1 MKFLIREN
9 FFKNIKKEKIEEIE
23 KNLNYFYKE
32 ILKNINNIRNIPKG
46 FWIKKINGIENRYEF
61 RVNNGDRIFFSLDRR
76 QDEEEKIT
84 FILYSTHD
92 FGVKKS
98 KKALIKEVKQFEIDK
113 SEFSEETFE
122 IPNEVYLDYNQV
134 ISYEIKDDEEFK
146 KEGFSKSKY
155 FYYYLN
161 DEQYKVLKEETPLL
175 VAGSAGSGKSTIT
188 IRKILNLEEY
198 RDVYDI
204 KKIVYFTGNTLLKE
218 SIEEQ
223 YNLFR
228 EKEVKKITEFYTP
241 REFYRKFLKI
251 DTRKIVRLKKFK
263 EFLAFS
269 FPDRKKMKIE
279 DFNIYFEIMGIL
291 KGLMFDKKP
300 DNWNRDLNQKLIPFS
315 EYVELNKNYSLLNL
329 EEKEFVYKV
338 AEKYEEWKLLNGLY
352 DMNDLAVRSIDLDLK
367 YDFLIVDEIQ
377 DFTEVE
383 IFFMTSIIKKIK
395 NVLFAGDIHQMINFN
410 SFSFERLR
418 NYYFTQNFRN
428 YNEVTLSKN
437 YRNSK
442 DIVELA
448 NFLTDLRKE
457 YIGNLGVKD
466 YKENFIVDRGKI
478 TLMKPDYELLKIIQ
492 QDVKFAILVSSKE
505 EKYNLDKFYDIH
517 MRVFSIDE
525 IKGLEYDNVICL
537 NLATTNLFAWEK
549 IFNKEVKRDQR
560 YRKYFNLFYVGIT
573 RCKKNLT
580 IMEDKIYGNLL
591 LEKIKDFITE
601 SSEENKEKITKEIN
615 ISNKEEWLEEGKRLY
630 NVENYEEAQKA
641 FEMAGYPT
649 WILEKNIEEDI
660 ENGDYK
666 IALDK
671 IEENELENKKRYY
684 ENMIIDTTLKRE
696 EFIKSLIFSVEN
708 FGTSYRYIEIK
719 KIFLEKMN
727 EDLFTK
733 KELDRAIAV
742 FSKKQENNIL
752 GEIYEKQ
759 QNYALALNFYKK
771 SNNYM
776 SMTRMRRK
784 ILEEKYTGRANI
796 SQKIKIVEELLGK
809 KDINSYDKNKMTPLY
824 NALKYQDIDI
834 IDILLFLG
842 ANKNMKVQ
850 GKYDLFTYIA
860 KENFENAIELYKY
873 FLNKGYE
880 YVYNPKVETPIE
892 FSLAYRNR
900 KVTDFI
906 IESKLME
913 DYYKFR
919 DANPSDICL
928 NSYQVKYFKIFLK
941 KMDLFLAGDKFLKEF
956 FLMILAL
963 KAKNPIEKRKK
974 EIMKKIFLR
983 ILSKDK
989 KELIKQMKDIEKKI
1003 SEKDRTKKKNNIM
1016 EYLK

>member
-9 FFKNIKKEKIEEIE
+9 FFKNIKKEKISEIE
-23 KNLNYFYKE
+23 KNLNYFYQE

-46 FWIKKINGIENRYEF
+46 FWIKKINGVENRYEF

-92 FGVKKS
+92 GGVRKG
-98 KKALIKEVKQFEIDK
+98 KKAQIKDVREFDIDR
-113 SEFSEETFE
+113 SEFVEESFE
-122 IPNEVYLDYNQV
+122 IPQEVYLDYNQV
-134 ISYEIKDDEEFK
+134 ISYEVKDDGEFIK
-146 KEGFSKSKY
+146 ISDSKNKY

-161 DEQYKVLKEETPLL
+161 DEQYDALKENTPLL

-198 RDVYDI
+198 REVYGI
-204 KKIVYFTGNTLLKE
+204 KKIAYFTGNKLLKE

-228 EKEVKKITEFYTP
+228 EKDTEKITEFYTP
-241 REFYRKFLKI
+241 REFYKKVLKV

-300 DNWNRDLNQKLIPFS
+300 DNWNRDLTKKLIPFD
-315 EYVELNKNYSLLNL
+315 EYTSLNKSYSLLSF
-329 EEKEFVYKV
+329 EEKEFIYRI
-338 AEKYEEWKLLNGLY
+338 AEKYEEWKSENDLY
-352 DMNDLAVRSIDLDLK
+352 DMNDLAVKSINSNIK
-367 YDFLIVDEIQ
+367 YDFLVVDEIQ

-383 IFFMTSIIKKIK
+383 IYFMASLIK
-395 NVLFAGDIHQMINFN
+395 NPVNILLAGDIHQMINFN

-418 NYYFTQNFRN
+418 NYYFTKNIRN
-428 YNEVTLSKN
+428 QEVILSKN

-466 YKENFIVDRGKI
+466 YKENFIVDKGKI
-478 TLMKPDYELLKIIQ
+478 TLMKPDYELLKNIQ
-492 QDVKFAILVSSKE
+492 KDVKFAILVSSKE
-505 EKYNLDKFYDIH
+505 EKYNLDRFSDVH

-537 NLATTNLFAWEK
+537 NLATTNLFAWKK
-549 IFNKEVKRDQR
+549 IFNGEVKRDQR

-573 RCKKNLT
+573 RCKKNLI
-580 IMEDKIYGNLL
+580 IMEDKIQGNLL

-601 SSEENKEKITKEIN
+601 ANQENKEILSKEIN
-615 ISNKEEWLEEGKRLY
+615 ISNKEEWFEEGKRLY

-641 FEMAGYPT
+641 FEMAGCPT

-666 IALDK
+666 LALDK
-671 IEENELENKKRYY
+671 IKENKLDKKKKHY
-684 ENMIIDTTLKRE
+684 ENLIIDTTLKRE
-696 EFIKSLIFSVEN
+696 EYIKSLIFSVET
-708 FGTSYRYIEIK
+708 FDTPYRYVEIK

-727 EDLFTK
+727 EEFFTK
-733 KELDRAIAV
+733 KELDRAVAI

-759 QNYALALNFYKK
+759 KNYTLALNFYKK
-771 SNNYM
+771 SLNYIGIAK
-776 SMTRMRRK
+776 MRRK
-784 ILEEKYTGRANI
+784 ILEEKF
-796 SQKIKIVEELLGK
+796 SEKKDLDSKIKIVEELLGK
-809 KDINSYDKNKMTPLY
+809 KDINSYDKNKLTPLY
-824 NALKYQDIDI
+824 NSLKYKDIDI
-834 IDILLFLG
+834 IDMLLFLG
-842 ANKNMKVQ
+842 AKKNVKVQ
-850 GKYDLFTYIA
+850 GKYDILTYIA
-860 KENFENAIELYKY
+860 KENFENAMELYRY
-873 FLNKGYE
+873 FYDKDYE
-880 YVYNPKVETPIE
+880 YIFSPKVESPVE
-892 FSLAYRNR
+892 FSLKNRNR
-900 KVTDFI
+900 ELTDMI
-906 IESKLME
+906 INMKLMSD
-913 DYYKFR
+913 DYKSVET
-919 DANPSDICL
+919 NPIDVCIST
-928 NSYQVKYFKIFLK
+928 YQVKYFK
-941 KMDLFLAGDKFLKEF
+941 LFLNKLDLNFLSDKFFEEIFKIILGLKSDDV
-956 FLMILAL
+956 LG
-963 KAKNPIEKRKK
+963 KRKK
-974 EIMKKIFLR
+974 DIMKKIYLR
-983 ILSKDK
+983 ILTKKSEELVKKLKEIEQKPEEKNLDK
-989 KELIKQMKDIEKKI
+989 KVKL
-1003 SEKDRTKKKNNIM
+1003 
-1016 EYLK
+1016 

>member
-9 FFKNIKKEKIEEIE
+9 FFKNIKKEKINEIE
-23 KNLNYFYKE
+23 KNLNYFYQE

-46 FWIKKINGIENRYEF
+46 FWIKKINGVENRYEF

-92 FGVKKS
+92 GGVRKGR
-98 KKALIKEVKQFEIDK
+98 KAQIKDVKEFDIDR
-113 SEFSEETFE
+113 SEFVEESFE
-122 IPNEVYLDYNQV
+122 IPQEVYLDYNQV
-134 ISYEIKDDEEFK
+134 ISYEVKDDGEFIK
-146 KEGFSKSKY
+146 ISDSKNKY

-161 DEQYKVLKEETPLL
+161 DEQYDALKENTPLL

-198 RDVYDI
+198 REVYGV
-204 KKIVYFTGNTLLKE
+204 KKIAYFTGNKLLKE

-228 EKEVKKITEFYTP
+228 EKDTEKITEFYTP
-241 REFYRKFLKI
+241 REFYKKVLKV

-300 DNWNRDLNQKLIPFS
+300 DNWNRDLTKKLIPFD
-315 EYVELNKNYSLLNL
+315 EYTSLNKSYSLLSF
-329 EEKEFVYKV
+329 EEKEFIYRI
-338 AEKYEEWKLLNGLY
+338 AEKYEEWKSENDLY
-352 DMNDLAVRSIDLDLK
+352 DMNDLAVKSINSNIK
-367 YDFLIVDEIQ
+367 YDFLVVDEIQ

-383 IFFMTSIIKKIK
+383 IYFMASLIK
-395 NVLFAGDIHQMINFN
+395 NPVNILLAGDIHQMINFN

-418 NYYFTQNFRN
+418 NYYFTKNIRN
-428 YNEVTLSKN
+428 QEVILSKN

-466 YKENFIVDRGKI
+466 YKENFIVDKGKI
-478 TLMKPDYELLKIIQ
+478 TLMRPDYELLKNIQ
-492 QDVKFAILVSSKE
+492 KDVKFAILVSSKE
-505 EKYNLDKFYDIH
+505 EKYNLDRFSDVH

-537 NLATTNLFAWEK
+537 NLATTNLFAWKK
-549 IFNKEVKRDQR
+549 IFNGEVKRDQR

-573 RCKKNLT
+573 RCKKNLI
-580 IMEDKIYGNLL
+580 IMEDKIQGNLL

-601 SSEENKEKITKEIN
+601 ANQENKEILSKEIN
-615 ISNKEEWLEEGKRLY
+615 ISNKEEWFEEGKRLY

-641 FEMAGYPT
+641 FEMAGCPT

-666 IALDK
+666 LALDK
-671 IEENELENKKRYY
+671 IKENKLDKKKKYY
-684 ENMIIDTTLKRE
+684 ENLIIDTTLKRE
-696 EFIKSLIFSVEN
+696 EYIKSLIFSVET
-708 FGTSYRYIEIK
+708 FDTPYRYVEIK

-727 EDLFTK
+727 EEFFTK
-733 KELDRAIAV
+733 KELDRAVAI

-759 QNYALALNFYKK
+759 KNYTLALNFYKK
-771 SNNYM
+771 SLNYIGIAK
-776 SMTRMRRK
+776 MRRK
-784 ILEEKYTGRANI
+784 ILEEKF
-796 SQKIKIVEELLGK
+796 SEKKDLDSKIKIVEELLGK
-809 KDINSYDKNKMTPLY
+809 KDINSYDKNKLTPLY
-824 NALKYQDIDI
+824 NSLKYKDIDI
-834 IDILLFLG
+834 IDMLLFLG
-842 ANKNMKVQ
+842 AKKNVKVQ
-850 GKYDLFTYIA
+850 GKYDILTYIA
-860 KENFENAIELYKY
+860 KENFENAMELYRY
-873 FLNKGYE
+873 FYDKDYE
-880 YVYNPKVETPIE
+880 YIFSPKVESPVE
-892 FSLAYRNR
+892 FSLKNRNR
-900 KVTDFI
+900 ELTDMI
-906 IESKLME
+906 INMKLMSD
-913 DYYKFR
+913 DYKSVET
-919 DANPSDICL
+919 NPIDVCIST
-928 NSYQVKYFKIFLK
+928 YQVKYFK
-941 KMDLFLAGDKFLKEF
+941 LFLNKLDLNFLSDKFFEEIFKIILGLK
-956 FLMILAL
+956 LDDVL
-963 KAKNPIEKRKK
+963 EKRKK
-974 EIMKKIFLR
+974 DIMKKIYLR
-983 ILSKDK
+983 ILTKKSEDLVKKLKEIEQKPEEKNLDK
-989 KELIKQMKDIEKKI
+989 KVKL
-1003 SEKDRTKKKNNIM
+1003 
-1016 EYLK
+1016 

>member
-9 FFKNIKKEKIEEIE
+9 FFKNIKKEKINEIE
-23 KNLNYFYKE
+23 KNLNYFYQE

-46 FWIKKINGIENRYEF
+46 FWIKKINGVENRYEF

-92 FGVKKS
+92 GGVRKGR
-98 KKALIKEVKQFEIDK
+98 KAQIKDVKEFDIDR
-113 SEFSEETFE
+113 SEFVEESFE
-122 IPNEVYLDYNQV
+122 IPQEVYLDYNQV
-134 ISYEIKDDEEFK
+134 ISYEVKDDGEFIK
-146 KEGFSKSKY
+146 ISDSKNKY

-161 DEQYKVLKEETPLL
+161 DEQYDALKENTPLL

-198 RDVYDI
+198 REVYGV
-204 KKIVYFTGNTLLKE
+204 KKIAYFTGNKLLKE

-228 EKEVKKITEFYTP
+228 EKDTEKITEFYTP
-241 REFYRKFLKI
+241 REFYKKVLKV

-300 DNWNRDLNQKLIPFS
+300 DNWNRDLTKKLIPFD
-315 EYVELNKNYSLLNL
+315 EYTSLNKSYSLLSF
-329 EEKEFVYKV
+329 EEKEFIYRI
-338 AEKYEEWKLLNGLY
+338 AEKYEEWKSENELY
-352 DMNDLAVRSIDLDLK
+352 DMNDLAVKSINSNIK
-367 YDFLIVDEIQ
+367 YDFLVVDEIQ

-383 IFFMTSIIKKIK
+383 IYFMASLIK
-395 NVLFAGDIHQMINFN
+395 NPVNILLAGDIHQMINFN

-418 NYYFTQNFRN
+418 NYYFTKNIRN
-428 YNEVTLSKN
+428 QEVILSKN

-466 YKENFIVDRGKI
+466 YKENFIVDKGKI
-478 TLMKPDYELLKIIQ
+478 TLMKPDYELLKNIQ
-492 QDVKFAILVSSKE
+492 KDVKFAILVSSKE
-505 EKYNLDKFYDIH
+505 EKYNLDRFSDVH

-537 NLATTNLFAWEK
+537 NLATTNLFAWKK
-549 IFNKEVKRDQR
+549 IFNGEVKRDQR

-573 RCKKNLT
+573 RCKKNLI
-580 IMEDKIYGNLL
+580 IMEDKIQGNLL

-601 SSEENKEKITKEIN
+601 ANQENKEILSKEIN
-615 ISNKEEWLEEGKRLY
+615 ISNKEEWFEEGKRLY

-641 FEMAGYPT
+641 FEMAGCPT

-666 IALDK
+666 LALDK
-671 IEENELENKKRYY
+671 IKENKLDKKKKYY
-684 ENMIIDTTLKRE
+684 ENLIIDTTLKRE
-696 EFIKSLIFSVEN
+696 EYIKSLIFSVET
-708 FGTSYRYIEIK
+708 FDTPYRYVEIK

-727 EDLFTK
+727 EEFFTK
-733 KELDRAIAV
+733 KELDRAVAI

-759 QNYALALNFYKK
+759 KNYTLALNFYKK
-771 SNNYM
+771 SLNYIGIAK
-776 SMTRMRRK
+776 MRRK
-784 ILEEKYTGRANI
+784 ILEEKF
-796 SQKIKIVEELLGK
+796 SEKKDLDSKIKIVEDLLGK
-809 KDINSYDKNKMTPLY
+809 KDINSYDKNKLTPLY
-824 NALKYQDIDI
+824 NSLKYKDIDI
-834 IDILLFLG
+834 IDMLLFLG
-842 ANKNMKVQ
+842 AKKNVKVQ
-850 GKYDLFTYIA
+850 GKYDILTYIA
-860 KENFENAIELYKY
+860 KENFENAMELYRY
-873 FLNKGYE
+873 FYDKDYE
-880 YVYNPKVETPIE
+880 YIFSPKVESPVE
-892 FSLAYRNR
+892 FSLKNRNR
-900 KVTDFI
+900 ELTDMI
-906 IESKLME
+906 INMKLMND
-913 DYYKFR
+913 DYKSVET
-919 DANPSDICL
+919 NPIDVCIST
-928 NSYQVKYFKIFLK
+928 YQVKYFK
-941 KMDLFLAGDKFLKEF
+941 LFLNKLDLNFLSDKFFEEIFKIILGLK
-956 FLMILAL
+956 LDDVLG
-963 KAKNPIEKRKK
+963 KRKK
-974 EIMKKIFLR
+974 DIMKKIYLR
-983 ILSKDK
+983 ILTKKSEDLVKKLKEIEQKPEEKNLDK
-989 KELIKQMKDIEKKI
+989 KVKL
-1003 SEKDRTKKKNNIM
+1003 
-1016 EYLK
+1016 

>member
-9 FFKNIKKEKIEEIE
+9 FFKNIKKEKISEIE
-23 KNLNYFYKE
+23 KNLNYFYQE

-46 FWIKKINGIENRYEF
+46 FWIKKINGVENRYEF

-92 FGVKKS
+92 GGVRKGR
-98 KKALIKEVKQFEIDK
+98 KAQIKDVREFDIDR
-113 SEFSEETFE
+113 SEFVEESFE
-122 IPNEVYLDYNQV
+122 IPQEVYLDYNQV
-134 ISYEIKDDEEFK
+134 ISYEVKDDGEFIK
-146 KEGFSKSKY
+146 ISDSKNKY

-161 DEQYKVLKEETPLL
+161 DEQYDALKENTPLL

-198 RDVYDI
+198 REVYGV
-204 KKIVYFTGNTLLKE
+204 KKIAYFTGNKLLKE

-228 EKEVKKITEFYTP
+228 EKDTEKITEFYTP
-241 REFYRKFLKI
+241 REFYKKVLKV

-300 DNWNRDLNQKLIPFS
+300 DNWNRDLTKKLIPFD
-315 EYVELNKNYSLLNL
+315 EYTSLNKSYSLLSF
-329 EEKEFVYKV
+329 EEKEFIYRI
-338 AEKYEEWKLLNGLY
+338 AEKYEEWKSENELY
-352 DMNDLAVRSIDLDLK
+352 DMNDLAVKSINSNIK
-367 YDFLIVDEIQ
+367 YDFLVVDEIQ

-383 IFFMTSIIKKIK
+383 IYFMASLIK
-395 NVLFAGDIHQMINFN
+395 NPVNILLAGDIHQMINFN

-418 NYYFTQNFRN
+418 NYYFTKNIRN
-428 YNEVTLSKN
+428 QEVILSKN

-466 YKENFIVDRGKI
+466 YKENFIVDKGKI
-478 TLMKPDYELLKIIQ
+478 TLMKPDYELLKNIQ
-492 QDVKFAILVSSKE
+492 KDVKFAILVSSKE
-505 EKYNLDKFYDIH
+505 EKYNLDRFSDVH

-537 NLATTNLFAWEK
+537 NLATTNLFAWKK
-549 IFNKEVKRDQR
+549 IFNGEVKRDQR

-573 RCKKNLT
+573 RCKKNLI
-580 IMEDKIYGNLL
+580 IMEDKIQGNLL

-601 SSEENKEKITKEIN
+601 ANQENKEILSKEIN
-615 ISNKEEWLEEGKRLY
+615 ISNKEEWFEEGKRLY

-641 FEMAGYPT
+641 FEMAGCPT

-666 IALDK
+666 LALDK
-671 IEENELENKKRYY
+671 IKENKLDKKKKHY
-684 ENMIIDTTLKRE
+684 ENLIIDTTLKRE
-696 EFIKSLIFSVEN
+696 EYIKSLIFSVET
-708 FGTSYRYIEIK
+708 FDTPYRYVEIK

-727 EDLFTK
+727 EEFFTK
-733 KELDRAIAV
+733 KELDRAVAI

-759 QNYALALNFYKK
+759 KNYTLALNFYKK
-771 SNNYM
+771 SLNYIGIAK
-776 SMTRMRRK
+776 MRRK
-784 ILEEKYTGRANI
+784 ILEEKF
-796 SQKIKIVEELLGK
+796 SEKKDLDSKIKIVEDLLGK
-809 KDINSYDKNKMTPLY
+809 KDINSYDKNKLTPLY
-824 NALKYQDIDI
+824 NSLKYKDIDI
-834 IDILLFLG
+834 IDMLLFLG
-842 ANKNMKVQ
+842 AKKNVKVQ
-850 GKYDLFTYIA
+850 GKYDILTYIA
-860 KENFENAIELYKY
+860 KENFENAMELYRY
-873 FLNKGYE
+873 FYDKDYE
-880 YVYNPKVETPIE
+880 YIFSPKVESPVE
-892 FSLAYRNR
+892 FSLKNRNR
-900 KVTDFI
+900 ELTDMI
-906 IESKLME
+906 INMKLMSD
-913 DYYKFR
+913 DYKSVET
-919 DANPSDICL
+919 NPIDVCIST
-928 NSYQVKYFKIFLK
+928 YQVKYFK
-941 KMDLFLAGDKFLKEF
+941 LFLNKLDLNFLSDKFFEEIFKIILGLK
-956 FLMILAL
+956 LDDVLG
-963 KAKNPIEKRKK
+963 KRKK
-974 EIMKKIFLR
+974 DIMKKIYLR
-983 ILSKDK
+983 ILTKKSEDLVKKLKEIEQKPEEKNLDK
-989 KELIKQMKDIEKKI
+989 KVKL
-1003 SEKDRTKKKNNIM
+1003 
-1016 EYLK
+1016 

>member
-9 FFKNIKKEKIEEIE
+9 FFKNIKKEKISEIE
-23 KNLNYFYKE
+23 KNLNYFYQE

-46 FWIKKINGIENRYEF
+46 FWIKKINGVENRYEF

-92 FGVKKS
+92 GGVRKG
-98 KKALIKEVKQFEIDK
+98 KKAQIKDVREFDIDR
-113 SEFSEETFE
+113 SEFVEESFE
-122 IPNEVYLDYNQV
+122 IPQEVYLDYNQV
-134 ISYEIKDDEEFK
+134 ISYEVKDDGEFIK
-146 KEGFSKSKY
+146 ISDSKNKY

-161 DEQYKVLKEETPLL
+161 DEQYDALKENTPLL

-198 RDVYDI
+198 REVYGV
-204 KKIVYFTGNTLLKE
+204 KKIAYFTGNKLLKE

-228 EKEVKKITEFYTP
+228 EKDTEKITEFYTP
-241 REFYRKFLKI
+241 REFYKKVLKV

-300 DNWNRDLNQKLIPFS
+300 DNWNRDMTKKLIPFD
-315 EYVELNKNYSLLNL
+315 EYTSLNKSYSLLSF
-329 EEKEFVYKV
+329 EEKEFIYRI
-338 AEKYEEWKLLNGLY
+338 AEKYEEWKSENDLY
-352 DMNDLAVRSIDLDLK
+352 DMNDLAVKSINSNIK
-367 YDFLIVDEIQ
+367 YDFLVVDEIQ

-383 IFFMTSIIKKIK
+383 IYFMASLIK
-395 NVLFAGDIHQMINFN
+395 NPVNILLAGDIHQMINFN

-418 NYYFTQNFRN
+418 NYYFTKNIRN
-428 YNEVTLSKN
+428 QEVILSKN

-466 YKENFIVDRGKI
+466 YKENFIVDKGKI
-478 TLMKPDYELLKIIQ
+478 TLMKPDYELLKNIQ
-492 QDVKFAILVSSKE
+492 KDVKFAILVSSKE
-505 EKYNLDKFYDIH
+505 EKYNLDRFSDVH

-537 NLATTNLFAWEK
+537 NLATTNLFAWKK
-549 IFNKEVKRDQR
+549 IFNGEVKRDQR

-573 RCKKNLT
+573 RCKKNLI
-580 IMEDKIYGNLL
+580 IMEDKIQGNLL

-601 SSEENKEKITKEIN
+601 ANQENKEILSKEIN
-615 ISNKEEWLEEGKRLY
+615 ISNKEEWFEEGKRLY

-641 FEMAGYPT
+641 FEMAGCPT

-666 IALDK
+666 LALDK
-671 IEENELENKKRYY
+671 IKENKLDKKKKHY
-684 ENMIIDTTLKRE
+684 ENLIIDTTLKRE
-696 EFIKSLIFSVEN
+696 EYIKSLIFSVET
-708 FGTSYRYIEIK
+708 FDTPYRYVEIK

-727 EDLFTK
+727 EEFFTK
-733 KELDRAIAV
+733 KELDRAVAI

-759 QNYALALNFYKK
+759 KNYTLALNFYKK
-771 SNNYM
+771 SLNYIGIAK
-776 SMTRMRRK
+776 MRRK
-784 ILEEKYTGRANI
+784 ILEEKF
-796 SQKIKIVEELLGK
+796 SEKKDLDSKIKIVEDLLGK
-809 KDINSYDKNKMTPLY
+809 KDINSYDKNKLTPLY
-824 NALKYQDIDI
+824 NSLKYKDIDI
-834 IDILLFLG
+834 IDMLLFLG
-842 ANKNMKVQ
+842 AKKNVKVQ
-850 GKYDLFTYIA
+850 GKYDILTYIA
-860 KENFENAIELYKY
+860 KENFENAMELYRY
-873 FLNKGYE
+873 FYDKDYE
-880 YVYNPKVETPIE
+880 YIFSPKVESPVE
-892 FSLAYRNR
+892 FSLKNRNR
-900 KVTDFI
+900 ELTDMI
-906 IESKLME
+906 INMKLMSD
-913 DYYKFR
+913 DYKSVET
-919 DANPSDICL
+919 NPIDVCIST
-928 NSYQVKYFKIFLK
+928 YQVKYFK
-941 KMDLFLAGDKFLKEF
+941 LFLNKLDLNFLSDKFFEEIFKIILGLK
-956 FLMILAL
+956 LDDVLG
-963 KAKNPIEKRKK
+963 KRKK
-974 EIMKKIFLR
+974 DIMKKIYLR
-983 ILSKDK
+983 ILTKKSEDLVKKLKEIEQKPEEKNLDK
-989 KELIKQMKDIEKKI
+989 KVKL
-1003 SEKDRTKKKNNIM
+1003 
-1016 EYLK
+1016 

>member
-9 FFKNIKKEKIEEIE
+9 FFKNIKKEKISEIE
-23 KNLNYFYKE
+23 KNLNYFYQE

-46 FWIKKINGIENRYEF
+46 FWIKKINGVENRYEF

-92 FGVKKS
+92 GGVRKG
-98 KKALIKEVKQFEIDK
+98 KKAQIKDVREFDIDR
-113 SEFSEETFE
+113 SEFVEESFE
-122 IPNEVYLDYNQV
+122 IPQEVYLDYNQV
-134 ISYEIKDDEEFK
+134 ISYEVKDDGEFIK
-146 KEGFSKSKY
+146 ISDSKNRY

-161 DEQYKVLKEETPLL
+161 DEQYDALKENTPLL

-198 RDVYDI
+198 REVYGV
-204 KKIVYFTGNTLLKE
+204 KKIAYFTGNKLLKE

-228 EKEVKKITEFYTP
+228 EKDTEKITEFYTP
-241 REFYRKFLKI
+241 REFYKKVLKV

-300 DNWNRDLNQKLIPFS
+300 DNWNRDLTKKLIPFD
-315 EYVELNKNYSLLNL
+315 EYTSLNKSYSLLSF
-329 EEKEFVYKV
+329 EEKEFIYRI
-338 AEKYEEWKLLNGLY
+338 AEKYEEWKSENDLY
-352 DMNDLAVRSIDLDLK
+352 DMNDLAVKSINSNIK
-367 YDFLIVDEIQ
+367 YDFLVVDEIQ

-383 IFFMTSIIKKIK
+383 IYFMASLIK
-395 NVLFAGDIHQMINFN
+395 NPVNILLAGDIHQMINFN

-418 NYYFTQNFRN
+418 NYYFTKNIRN
-428 YNEVTLSKN
+428 QEVILSKN

-466 YKENFIVDRGKI
+466 YKENFIVDKGKI
-478 TLMKPDYELLKIIQ
+478 TLMKPDYELLKNIQ
-492 QDVKFAILVSSKE
+492 KDVKFAILVSSKE
-505 EKYNLDKFYDIH
+505 EKYNLDRFSDVH

-537 NLATTNLFAWEK
+537 NLATTNLFAWKK
-549 IFNKEVKRDQR
+549 IFNGEVKRDQR

-573 RCKKNLT
+573 RCKKNLI
-580 IMEDKIYGNLL
+580 IMEDKIQGNLL

-601 SSEENKEKITKEIN
+601 ANQENKEILSKEIN
-615 ISNKEEWLEEGKRLY
+615 ISNKEEWFEEGKRLY

-641 FEMAGYPT
+641 FEMAGCPT

-666 IALDK
+666 LALDK
-671 IEENELENKKRYY
+671 IKENKLDKKKKHY
-684 ENMIIDTTLKRE
+684 ENLIIDTTLKRE
-696 EFIKSLIFSVEN
+696 EYIKSLIFSVET
-708 FGTSYRYIEIK
+708 FDTPYRYVEIK

-727 EDLFTK
+727 EEFFTK
-733 KELDRAIAV
+733 KELDRAVAI

-759 QNYALALNFYKK
+759 KNYTLALNFYKK
-771 SNNYM
+771 SLNYIGIAK
-776 SMTRMRRK
+776 MRRK
-784 ILEEKYTGRANI
+784 ILEEKF
-796 SQKIKIVEELLGK
+796 SEKKDLDSKIKIVEDLLGK
-809 KDINSYDKNKMTPLY
+809 KDINSYDKNKLTPLY
-824 NALKYQDIDI
+824 NSLKYKDIDI
-834 IDILLFLG
+834 IDMLLFLG
-842 ANKNMKVQ
+842 AKKNVKVQ
-850 GKYDLFTYIA
+850 GKYDILTYIA
-860 KENFENAIELYKY
+860 KENFENAMELYRY
-873 FLNKGYE
+873 FYDKDYE
-880 YVYNPKVETPIE
+880 YIFSPKVESPVE
-892 FSLAYRNR
+892 FSLKNRNR
-900 KVTDFI
+900 ELTDMI
-906 IESKLME
+906 INMKLMSD
-913 DYYKFR
+913 DYKSVET
-919 DANPSDICL
+919 NPIDVCIST
-928 NSYQVKYFKIFLK
+928 YQVKYFK
-941 KMDLFLAGDKFLKEF
+941 LFLNKLDLNFLSDKFFEEIFKIILGLK
-956 FLMILAL
+956 LDDVLG
-963 KAKNPIEKRKK
+963 KRKK
-974 EIMKKIFLR
+974 DIMKKIYLR
-983 ILSKDK
+983 ILTKKSEDLVKKLKEIEQKPEEKNLDK
-989 KELIKQMKDIEKKI
+989 KVKL
-1003 SEKDRTKKKNNIM
+1003 
-1016 EYLK
+1016 

>member
-9 FFKNIKKEKIEEIE
+9 FFKNIKKEKISEIE
-23 KNLNYFYKE
+23 KNLNYFYQE

-46 FWIKKINGIENRYEF
+46 FWIKKINGVENRYEF

-92 FGVKKS
+92 GGVRKGR
-98 KKALIKEVKQFEIDK
+98 KAQIKDVKEFDIDR
-113 SEFSEETFE
+113 SEFVEESFE
-122 IPNEVYLDYNQV
+122 IPQEVYLDYNQV
-134 ISYEIKDDEEFK
+134 ISYEVKDDGEFIK
-146 KEGFSKSKY
+146 ISDSKNRY

-161 DEQYKVLKEETPLL
+161 DEQYDALKENTPLL

-198 RDVYDI
+198 REVYGV
-204 KKIVYFTGNTLLKE
+204 KKIAYFTGNKLLKE

-228 EKEVKKITEFYTP
+228 EKDTEKITEFYTP
-241 REFYRKFLKI
+241 REFYKKVLKV

-300 DNWNRDLNQKLIPFS
+300 DNWNRDLTKKLIPFD
-315 EYVELNKNYSLLNL
+315 EYTSLNKSYSLLSF
-329 EEKEFVYKV
+329 EEKEFIYRI
-338 AEKYEEWKLLNGLY
+338 AEKYEEWKSENDLY
-352 DMNDLAVRSIDLDLK
+352 DMNDLAVKSINSNIK
-367 YDFLIVDEIQ
+367 YDFLVVDEIQ

-383 IFFMTSIIKKIK
+383 IYFMASLIK
-395 NVLFAGDIHQMINFN
+395 NPVNILLAGDIHQMINFN

-418 NYYFTQNFRN
+418 NYYFTKNIRN
-428 YNEVTLSKN
+428 QEVILSKN

-466 YKENFIVDRGKI
+466 YKENFIVDKGKI
-478 TLMKPDYELLKIIQ
+478 TLMKPDYELLKNIQ
-492 QDVKFAILVSSKE
+492 KDVKFAILVSSKE
-505 EKYNLDKFYDIH
+505 EKYNLDRFSDVH

-537 NLATTNLFAWEK
+537 NLATTNLFAWKK
-549 IFNKEVKRDQR
+549 IFNGEVKRDQR

-573 RCKKNLT
+573 RCKKNLI
-580 IMEDKIYGNLL
+580 IMEDKIQGNLL

-601 SSEENKEKITKEIN
+601 ANQENKEILSKEIN
-615 ISNKEEWLEEGKRLY
+615 ISNKEEWFEEGKRLY

-641 FEMAGYPT
+641 FEMAGCPT

-666 IALDK
+666 LALDK
-671 IEENELENKKRYY
+671 IKENKLDKKKKHY
-684 ENMIIDTTLKRE
+684 ENLIIDTTLKRE
-696 EFIKSLIFSVEN
+696 EYIKSLIFSVET
-708 FGTSYRYIEIK
+708 FDTPYRYVEIK
-719 KIFLEKMN
+719 KIFSEKMN
-727 EDLFTK
+727 EEFFTK
-733 KELDRAIAV
+733 KELDRAVAI

-759 QNYALALNFYKK
+759 KNYTLALNFYKK
-771 SNNYM
+771 SLNYIGIAK
-776 SMTRMRRK
+776 MRRK
-784 ILEEKYTGRANI
+784 ILEEKFSEKKDLDN
-796 SQKIKIVEELLGK
+796 KIKIVEDLLGK
-809 KDINSYDKNKMTPLY
+809 KDINSYDKNKLTPLY
-824 NALKYQDIDI
+824 NSLKYKDIDI
-834 IDILLFLG
+834 IDMLLFLG
-842 ANKNMKVQ
+842 AKKNVKVQ
-850 GKYDLFTYIA
+850 GKYDILTYIA
-860 KENFENAIELYKY
+860 KENFENAMELYRY
-873 FLNKGYE
+873 FYDKDYE
-880 YVYNPKVETPIE
+880 YIFSPKVESPVE
-892 FSLAYRNR
+892 FSLKNRNR
-900 KVTDFI
+900 ELTDMI
-906 IESKLME
+906 INMKLMSD
-913 DYYKFR
+913 DYKSVET
-919 DANPSDICL
+919 NPIDVCIST
-928 NSYQVKYFKIFLK
+928 YQVKYFK
-941 KMDLFLAGDKFLKEF
+941 LFLNKLDLNFLSDKFFEEIFKIILGLK
-956 FLMILAL
+956 LDDVLG
-963 KAKNPIEKRKK
+963 KRKK
-974 EIMKKIFLR
+974 DIMKKIYLR
-983 ILSKDK
+983 ILTKKSEELVKKLKEIEQKPEEKNLDK
-989 KELIKQMKDIEKKI
+989 KVKL
-1003 SEKDRTKKKNNIM
+1003 
-1016 EYLK
+1016 

>member
-9 FFKNIKKEKIEEIE
+9 FFKNIKKEKISEIE
-23 KNLNYFYKE
+23 KNLNYFYQE

-46 FWIKKINGIENRYEF
+46 FWIKKINGVENRYEF

-92 FGVKKS
+92 GGVRKGR
-98 KKALIKEVKQFEIDK
+98 KAQIKDVREFDIDR
-113 SEFSEETFE
+113 SEFVEESFE
-122 IPNEVYLDYNQV
+122 IPQEVYLDYNQV
-134 ISYEIKDDEEFK
+134 ISYEVKDDGEFIK
-146 KEGFSKSKY
+146 ISDSKNKY

-161 DEQYKVLKEETPLL
+161 DEQYDALKENTPLL

-198 RDVYDI
+198 REVYGV
-204 KKIVYFTGNTLLKE
+204 KKIAYFTGNKLLKE

-228 EKEVKKITEFYTP
+228 EKDTEKITEFYTP
-241 REFYRKFLKI
+241 REFYKKVLKV

-300 DNWNRDLNQKLIPFS
+300 DNWNRDLTKKLIPFD
-315 EYVELNKNYSLLNL
+315 EYTSLNKSYSLLSF
-329 EEKEFVYKV
+329 EEKEFIYRI
-338 AEKYEEWKLLNGLY
+338 AEKYEEWKSENELY
-352 DMNDLAVRSIDLDLK
+352 DMNDLAVKSINSNIK
-367 YDFLIVDEIQ
+367 YDFLVVDEIQ

-383 IFFMTSIIKKIK
+383 IYFMASLIK
-395 NVLFAGDIHQMINFN
+395 NPVNILLAGDIHQMINFN

-418 NYYFTQNFRN
+418 NYYFTKNIRN
-428 YNEVTLSKN
+428 QEVILSKN

-466 YKENFIVDRGKI
+466 YKENFIVDKGKI
-478 TLMKPDYELLKIIQ
+478 TLMKPDYELLKNIQ
-492 QDVKFAILVSSKE
+492 KDVKFAILVSSKE
-505 EKYNLDKFYDIH
+505 EKYNLDRFSDVH

-537 NLATTNLFAWEK
+537 NLATTNLFAWKK
-549 IFNKEVKRDQR
+549 IFNGEVKRDQR

-573 RCKKNLT
+573 RCKKNLI
-580 IMEDKIYGNLL
+580 IMEDKIQGNLL

-601 SSEENKEKITKEIN
+601 SNQENKEILSKEIN
-615 ISNKEEWLEEGKRLY
+615 ISNKEEWFEEGKRLY

-641 FEMAGYPT
+641 FEMAGCPT

-666 IALDK
+666 LALDK
-671 IEENELENKKRYY
+671 IKENKLDKKKKHY
-684 ENMIIDTTLKRE
+684 ENLIIDTTLKRE
-696 EFIKSLIFSVEN
+696 EYIKSLIFSVET
-708 FGTSYRYIEIK
+708 FDTPYRYVEIK

-727 EDLFTK
+727 EEFFTK
-733 KELDRAIAV
+733 KELDRAVAI

-759 QNYALALNFYKK
+759 KNYTLALNFYKK
-771 SNNYM
+771 SLNYIGIAK
-776 SMTRMRRK
+776 MRRK
-784 ILEEKYTGRANI
+784 ILEEKF
-796 SQKIKIVEELLGK
+796 SEKKDLDSKIKIVEDLLGK
-809 KDINSYDKNKMTPLY
+809 KDINSYDKNKLTPLY
-824 NALKYQDIDI
+824 NSLKYKDIDI
-834 IDILLFLG
+834 IDMLLFLG
-842 ANKNMKVQ
+842 AKKNVKVQ
-850 GKYDLFTYIA
+850 GKYDILTYIA
-860 KENFENAIELYKY
+860 KENFENAMELYRY
-873 FLNKGYE
+873 FYNKDYE
-880 YVYNPKVETPIE
+880 YIFNPKVESPVE
-892 FSLAYRNR
+892 FSLKNRNR
-900 KVTDFI
+900 ELTDMI
-906 IESKLME
+906 INMKLMSD
-913 DYYKFR
+913 DYKSVET
-919 DANPSDICL
+919 NPIDVCIST
-928 NSYQVKYFKIFLK
+928 YQVKYFK
-941 KMDLFLAGDKFLKEF
+941 LFLNKLDLNFLSDKFFEEIFKIILGLK
-956 FLMILAL
+956 LDDVLG
-963 KAKNPIEKRKK
+963 KRKK
-974 EIMKKIFLR
+974 DIMKKIYLR
-983 ILSKDK
+983 ILTKKSEDLVKKLKEIEQKPEEKNLDK
-989 KELIKQMKDIEKKI
+989 KVKL
-1003 SEKDRTKKKNNIM
+1003 
-1016 EYLK
+1016 

>member
-9 FFKNIKKEKIEEIE
+9 FFKNIKKEKINEIE
-23 KNLNYFYKE
+23 KNLNYFYQE

-46 FWIKKINGIENRYEF
+46 FWIKKINGVENRYEF

-92 FGVKKS
+92 GGVRKG
-98 KKALIKEVKQFEIDK
+98 KKAQIKDVREFDIDR
-113 SEFSEETFE
+113 SEFVEESFE
-122 IPNEVYLDYNQV
+122 IPQEVYLDYNQV
-134 ISYEIKDDEEFK
+134 ISYEVKDDGEFIK
-146 KEGFSKSKY
+146 ISDSKNKY

-161 DEQYKVLKEETPLL
+161 DEQYDALKENTPLL

-198 RDVYDI
+198 REVYGI
-204 KKIVYFTGNTLLKE
+204 KKIAYFTGNKLLKE

-228 EKEVKKITEFYTP
+228 EKDTEKITEFYTP
-241 REFYRKFLKI
+241 REFYKKVLKV

-300 DNWNRDLNQKLIPFS
+300 DNWNRDLTKKLIPFD
-315 EYVELNKNYSLLNL
+315 EYTSLNKSYSLLSF
-329 EEKEFVYKV
+329 EEKEFIYRI
-338 AEKYEEWKLLNGLY
+338 AEKYEEWKSENDLY
-352 DMNDLAVRSIDLDLK
+352 DMNDLAVKSINSNIK
-367 YDFLIVDEIQ
+367 YDFLVVDEIQ

-383 IFFMTSIIKKIK
+383 IYFMASLIK
-395 NVLFAGDIHQMINFN
+395 NPVNILLAGDIHQMINFN

-418 NYYFTQNFRN
+418 NYYFTKNIRN
-428 YNEVTLSKN
+428 QEVILSKN

-466 YKENFIVDRGKI
+466 YKENFIVDKGKI
-478 TLMKPDYELLKIIQ
+478 TLMKPDYELLKNIQ
-492 QDVKFAILVSSKE
+492 KDVKFAILVSSKE
-505 EKYNLDKFYDIH
+505 EKYNLDRFSDVH

-537 NLATTNLFAWEK
+537 NLATTNLFAWKK
-549 IFNKEVKRDQR
+549 IFNGEVKRDQR

-573 RCKKNLT
+573 RCKKNLI
-580 IMEDKIYGNLL
+580 IMEDKIQGNLL

-601 SSEENKEKITKEIN
+601 ANQENKEILSKEIN
-615 ISNKEEWLEEGKRLY
+615 ISNKEEWFEEGKRLY

-641 FEMAGYPT
+641 FEMAGCPT

-666 IALDK
+666 LALDK
-671 IEENELENKKRYY
+671 IKENQLDKKKKHY
-684 ENMIIDTTLKRE
+684 ENLIIDTTLKRE
-696 EFIKSLIFSVEN
+696 EYIKSLIFSVET
-708 FGTSYRYIEIK
+708 FDTPYRYVEIK

-727 EDLFTK
+727 EEFFTK
-733 KELDRAIAV
+733 KELDRAVAI

-759 QNYALALNFYKK
+759 KNYTLALNFYKK
-771 SNNYM
+771 SLNYIGIAK
-776 SMTRMRRK
+776 MRRK
-784 ILEEKYTGRANI
+784 ILEEKF
-796 SQKIKIVEELLGK
+796 SEKKDLDSKIKIVEDLLGK
-809 KDINSYDKNKMTPLY
+809 KDINSYDKNKLTPLY
-824 NALKYQDIDI
+824 NSLKYKDIDI
-834 IDILLFLG
+834 IDMLLFLG
-842 ANKNMKVQ
+842 AKKNVKVQ
-850 GKYDLFTYIA
+850 GKYDILTYIA
-860 KENFENAIELYKY
+860 KENFENAMELYRY
-873 FLNKGYE
+873 FYDKDYE
-880 YVYNPKVETPIE
+880 YIFSPKVESPVE
-892 FSLAYRNR
+892 FSLKNRNR
-900 KVTDFI
+900 ELTDMI
-906 IESKLME
+906 INMKLMSD
-913 DYYKFR
+913 DYKSVET
-919 DANPSDICL
+919 NPIDVCIST
-928 NSYQVKYFKIFLK
+928 YQVKYFK
-941 KMDLFLAGDKFLKEF
+941 LFLNKLDLNFLSDKFFEEIFKIILGLK
-956 FLMILAL
+956 LDDVLG
-963 KAKNPIEKRKK
+963 KRKK
-974 EIMKKIFLR
+974 DIMKKIYLR
-983 ILSKDK
+983 ILTKKSEDLVKRLKEIEQKPEEKNLDK
-989 KELIKQMKDIEKKI
+989 KVKL
-1003 SEKDRTKKKNNIM
+1003 
-1016 EYLK
+1016 

>member
-9 FFKNIKKEKIEEIE
+9 FFKNIKKEKISEIE
-23 KNLNYFYKE
+23 KNLNYFYQE

-46 FWIKKINGIENRYEF
+46 FWIKKINGVENRYEF

-92 FGVKKS
+92 GGVRKG
-98 KKALIKEVKQFEIDK
+98 KKAQIKDVREFDIDR
-113 SEFSEETFE
+113 SEFVEESFE
-122 IPNEVYLDYNQV
+122 IPQEVYLDYNQV
-134 ISYEIKDDEEFK
+134 ISYEVKDDGEFIK
-146 KEGFSKSKY
+146 ISNSKNKY

-161 DEQYKVLKEETPLL
+161 DEQYDALKENTPLL

-198 RDVYDI
+198 REVYGV
-204 KKIVYFTGNTLLKE
+204 KKIAYFTGNKLLKE

-228 EKEVKKITEFYTP
+228 EKDTEKITEFYTP
-241 REFYRKFLKI
+241 REFYKKVLKV

-300 DNWNRDLNQKLIPFS
+300 DNWNRDLTKKLIPFD
-315 EYVELNKNYSLLNL
+315 EYTSLNKSYSLLSF
-329 EEKEFVYKV
+329 EEKEFIYRI
-338 AEKYEEWKLLNGLY
+338 AEKYEEWKSENDLY
-352 DMNDLAVRSIDLDLK
+352 DMNDLAVKSINSNIK
-367 YDFLIVDEIQ
+367 YDFLVVDEIQ

-383 IFFMTSIIKKIK
+383 IYFMASLIK
-395 NVLFAGDIHQMINFN
+395 NPVNILLAGDIHQMINFN

-418 NYYFTQNFRN
+418 NYYFTKNIRN
-428 YNEVTLSKN
+428 QEVILSKN

-466 YKENFIVDRGKI
+466 YKENFIVDKGKI
-478 TLMKPDYELLKIIQ
+478 TLMKPDYELLKNIQ
-492 QDVKFAILVSSKE
+492 KDVKFAILVSSKE
-505 EKYNLDKFYDIH
+505 EKYNLDRFSDVH

-537 NLATTNLFAWEK
+537 NLATTNLFAWKK
-549 IFNKEVKRDQR
+549 IFNGEVKRDQR

-573 RCKKNLT
+573 RCKKNLI
-580 IMEDKIYGNLL
+580 IMEDKIQGNLL

-601 SSEENKEKITKEIN
+601 TNQENKEILSKEIN
-615 ISNKEEWLEEGKRLY
+615 ISNKEEWFEEGKRLY

-641 FEMAGYPT
+641 FEMAGCPT

-666 IALDK
+666 LALDK
-671 IEENELENKKRYY
+671 IKENKLDKKKKHY
-684 ENMIIDTTLKRE
+684 ENLIIDTTLKRE
-696 EFIKSLIFSVEN
+696 EYIKSLIFSVET
-708 FGTSYRYIEIK
+708 FDTPYRYVEIK

-727 EDLFTK
+727 EEFFTK
-733 KELDRAIAV
+733 KELDRAVAI

-759 QNYALALNFYKK
+759 KNYTLALNFYKK
-771 SNNYM
+771 SLNYIGIAK
-776 SMTRMRRK
+776 MRRK
-784 ILEEKYTGRANI
+784 ILEEKF
-796 SQKIKIVEELLGK
+796 SEKKDLDSKIKIVEELLGK
-809 KDINSYDKNKMTPLY
+809 KDINSYDKNKLTPLY
-824 NALKYQDIDI
+824 NSLKYKDIDI
-834 IDILLFLG
+834 IDMLLFLG
-842 ANKNMKVQ
+842 AKKNVKVQ
-850 GKYDLFTYIA
+850 GKYDILTYIA
-860 KENFENAIELYKY
+860 KENFENAMELYRY
-873 FLNKGYE
+873 FYDKDYE
-880 YVYNPKVETPIE
+880 YIFSPKVESPVE
-892 FSLAYRNR
+892 FSLKNRNR
-900 KVTDFI
+900 ELTDMI
-906 IESKLME
+906 INMKLMSD
-913 DYYKFR
+913 DYKSVET
-919 DANPSDICL
+919 NPIDVCIST
-928 NSYQVKYFKIFLK
+928 YQVKYFK
-941 KMDLFLAGDKFLKEF
+941 LFLNKLDLNFLSDKFFEEIFKIILGLKSDDV
-956 FLMILAL
+956 LG
-963 KAKNPIEKRKK
+963 KRKK
-974 EIMKKIFLR
+974 DIMKKIYLR
-983 ILSKDK
+983 IL
-989 KELIKQMKDIEKKI
+989 
-1003 SEKDRTKKKNNIM
+1003 TKKVKS
-1016 EYLK
+1016 

>member
-9 FFKNIKKEKIEEIE
+9 FFKNIKKEKISEIE
-23 KNLNYFYKE
+23 KNLNYFYQE

-46 FWIKKINGIENRYEF
+46 FWIKKINGVENRYEF

-92 FGVKKS
+92 GGVRKGR
-98 KKALIKEVKQFEIDK
+98 KAQIKDVREFDIDR
-113 SEFSEETFE
+113 SEFVEESFE
-122 IPNEVYLDYNQV
+122 IPQEVYLDYNQV
-134 ISYEIKDDEEFK
+134 ISYEVKDDGEFIK
-146 KEGFSKSKY
+146 ISDSKNKY

-161 DEQYKVLKEETPLL
+161 DEQYDALKENTPLL

-198 RDVYDI
+198 REVYGV
-204 KKIVYFTGNTLLKE
+204 KKIAYFTGNKLLKE

-228 EKEVKKITEFYTP
+228 EKDTEKITEFYTP
-241 REFYRKFLKI
+241 REFYKKVLKV

-300 DNWNRDLNQKLIPFS
+300 DNWNRDLTKKLIPFD
-315 EYVELNKNYSLLNL
+315 EYTSLNKSYSLLSF
-329 EEKEFVYKV
+329 EEKEFIYRI
-338 AEKYEEWKLLNGLY
+338 AEKYEEWKSENDLY
-352 DMNDLAVRSIDLDLK
+352 DMNDLAVKSINSNVK
-367 YDFLIVDEIQ
+367 YDFLVVDEIQ

-383 IFFMTSIIKKIK
+383 IYFMASLIK
-395 NVLFAGDIHQMINFN
+395 NPVNILLAGDIHQMINFN

-418 NYYFTQNFRN
+418 NYYFTKNIRN
-428 YNEVTLSKN
+428 QEVILSKN

-466 YKENFIVDRGKI
+466 YKENFIVDKGKI
-478 TLMKPDYELLKIIQ
+478 TLMKPDYELLKNIQ
-492 QDVKFAILVSSKE
+492 KDVKFAILVSSKE
-505 EKYNLDKFYDIH
+505 EKYNLDRFSDVH

-537 NLATTNLFAWEK
+537 NLATTNLFAWKK
-549 IFNKEVKRDQR
+549 IFNGEVKRDQR

-573 RCKKNLT
+573 RCKKNLI
-580 IMEDKIYGNLL
+580 IMEDKIQGNLL

-601 SSEENKEKITKEIN
+601 ANQENKEILSKEIN
-615 ISNKEEWLEEGKRLY
+615 ISNKEEWFEEGKRLY

-641 FEMAGYPT
+641 FEMAGCPT

-666 IALDK
+666 LALDK
-671 IEENELENKKRYY
+671 IKENKLDKKKKHY
-684 ENMIIDTTLKRE
+684 ENLIIDTTLKRE
-696 EFIKSLIFSVEN
+696 EYIKSLIFSVET
-708 FGTSYRYIEIK
+708 FDTPYRYVEIK
-719 KIFLEKMN
+719 KIFSEKMN
-727 EDLFTK
+727 EEFFTK
-733 KELDRAIAV
+733 KELDRAVAI

-759 QNYALALNFYKK
+759 KNYTLALNFYKK
-771 SNNYM
+771 SLNYIGIAK
-776 SMTRMRRK
+776 MRRK
-784 ILEEKYTGRANI
+784 ILEEKFSEKKDLDN
-796 SQKIKIVEELLGK
+796 KIKIVEDLLGK
-809 KDINSYDKNKMTPLY
+809 KDINSYDKNKLTPLY
-824 NALKYQDIDI
+824 NSLKYKDIDI
-834 IDILLFLG
+834 IDMLLFLG
-842 ANKNMKVQ
+842 AKKNVKVQ
-850 GKYDLFTYIA
+850 GKYDILTYIA
-860 KENFENAIELYKY
+860 KENFENAMELYRY
-873 FLNKGYE
+873 FYDKDYE
-880 YVYNPKVETPIE
+880 YIFSPKVESPVE
-892 FSLAYRNR
+892 FSLKNRNR
-900 KVTDFI
+900 ELTDMI
-906 IESKLME
+906 INMKLMSD
-913 DYYKFR
+913 DYKSVET
-919 DANPSDICL
+919 NPIDVCIST
-928 NSYQVKYFKIFLK
+928 YQVKYFK
-941 KMDLFLAGDKFLKEF
+941 LFLNKLDLNFLSDKFFEEIFKIILGLKSDDV
-956 FLMILAL
+956 LG
-963 KAKNPIEKRKK
+963 KRKK
-974 EIMKKIFLR
+974 DIMKKIYLR
-983 ILSKDK
+983 ILTKKSEELVKKLKEIEQKPEEKNLDK
-989 KELIKQMKDIEKKI
+989 KVKL
-1003 SEKDRTKKKNNIM
+1003 
-1016 EYLK
+1016 

>member
-9 FFKNIKKEKIEEIE
+9 FFKNIKKEKINEIE
-23 KNLNYFYKE
+23 KNLNYFYQE

-46 FWIKKINGIENRYEF
+46 FWIKKINGVENRYEF

-92 FGVKKS
+92 GGVRKGR
-98 KKALIKEVKQFEIDK
+98 KAQIKDVREFDIDR
-113 SEFSEETFE
+113 SEFVEESFE
-122 IPNEVYLDYNQV
+122 IPQEVYLDYNQV
-134 ISYEIKDDEEFK
+134 ISYEVKDDGEFIK
-146 KEGFSKSKY
+146 ISDSKNKY

-161 DEQYKVLKEETPLL
+161 DEQYDALKENTPLL

-198 RDVYDI
+198 REVYGV
-204 KKIVYFTGNTLLKE
+204 KKIAYFTGNKLLKE

-228 EKEVKKITEFYTP
+228 EKDTEKITEFYTP
-241 REFYRKFLKI
+241 REFYKKVLKV

-300 DNWNRDLNQKLIPFS
+300 DNWNRDLNKKLIPFD
-315 EYVELNKNYSLLNL
+315 EYTSLNKSYSLLSF
-329 EEKEFVYKV
+329 EEKEFIYRI
-338 AEKYEEWKLLNGLY
+338 AEKYEEWKLENDLY
-352 DMNDLAVRSIDLDLK
+352 DMNDLAVRSINSNIK
-367 YDFLIVDEIQ
+367 YDFLVVDEIQ

-383 IFFMTSIIKKIK
+383 IYFMASLIK
-395 NVLFAGDIHQMINFN
+395 NPVNILLAGDIHQMINFN

-418 NYYFTQNFRN
+418 NYYFTKNIKNQ
-428 YNEVTLSKN
+428 EVILSKN

-466 YKENFIVDRGKI
+466 YKENFIVDKGKI
-478 TLMKPDYELLKIIQ
+478 TLMKPDYELLKDIQ
-492 QDVKFAILVSSKE
+492 KDVKFAILVSSKE
-505 EKYNLDKFYDIH
+505 EKYNLDRFSDVH

-537 NLATTNLFAWEK
+537 NLATTNLFAWKK
-549 IFNKEVKRDQR
+549 IFNGEVKRDQR

-573 RCKKNLT
+573 RCKKNLI
-580 IMEDKIYGNLL
+580 IMEDKIQGNLL

-601 SSEENKEKITKEIN
+601 ANQENKEILSKEIN
-615 ISNKEEWLEEGKRLY
+615 ISNKEEWFEEGKRLY

-641 FEMAGYPT
+641 FEMAGCPT

-666 IALDK
+666 LALDK
-671 IEENELENKKRYY
+671 IKENKLDKKKKHY
-684 ENMIIDTTLKRE
+684 ENLIIDTTLKRE
-696 EFIKSLIFSVEN
+696 EYIKSLIFSVET
-708 FGTSYRYIEIK
+708 FDTPYRYVEIK

-727 EDLFTK
+727 EEFFTK
-733 KELDRAIAV
+733 KELDRAVAI

-759 QNYALALNFYKK
+759 KNYTLALNFYKK
-771 SNNYM
+771 SLNYIGIAK
-776 SMTRMRRK
+776 MRRK
-784 ILEEKYTGRANI
+784 ILEEKF
-796 SQKIKIVEELLGK
+796 SEKKDLDSKIKIVEDLLGK
-809 KDINSYDKNKMTPLY
+809 KDINSYDKNKLTPLY
-824 NALKYQDIDI
+824 NSLKYKDIGI
-834 IDILLFLG
+834 IDMLLFLG
-842 ANKNMKVQ
+842 AKKNVKVQ
-850 GKYDLFTYIA
+850 GKYDILTYIA
-860 KENFENAIELYKY
+860 KENFENAMELYRY
-873 FLNKGYE
+873 FYDKDYE
-880 YVYNPKVETPIE
+880 YIFSPKVESPVE
-892 FSLAYRNR
+892 FSLKNRNR
-900 KVTDFI
+900 ELTDMI
-906 IESKLME
+906 INMKLMSD
-913 DYYKFR
+913 DYKSVET
-919 DANPSDICL
+919 NPIDVCIST
-928 NSYQVKYFKIFLK
+928 YQVKYFK
-941 KMDLFLAGDKFLKEF
+941 LFLNKLDLNFLSDKFFEEIFKIILGLKSDDV
-956 FLMILAL
+956 LG
-963 KAKNPIEKRKK
+963 KRKK
-974 EIMKKIFLR
+974 DIMKKIYLR
-983 ILSKDK
+983 ILTKKSEELVKKLKEIEQKPEEKNLDK
-989 KELIKQMKDIEKKI
+989 KVKL
-1003 SEKDRTKKKNNIM
+1003 
-1016 EYLK
+1016 

>member
-9 FFKNIKKEKIEEIE
+9 FFKNIKKEKINEIE
-23 KNLNYFYKE
+23 KNLNYFYQE

-46 FWIKKINGIENRYEF
+46 FWIKKINGVENRYEF

-92 FGVKKS
+92 GGVRKGR
-98 KKALIKEVKQFEIDK
+98 KAQIKDVKEFDIDR
-113 SEFSEETFE
+113 SEFVEESFE
-122 IPNEVYLDYNQV
+122 IPQEVYLDYNQV
-134 ISYEIKDDEEFK
+134 ISYEVKDDGEFIK
-146 KEGFSKSKY
+146 ISDSKNKY

-161 DEQYKVLKEETPLL
+161 DEQYDALKENTPLL

-198 RDVYDI
+198 REVYGV
-204 KKIVYFTGNTLLKE
+204 KKIAYFTGNKLLKE

-228 EKEVKKITEFYTP
+228 EKDTEKITEFYTP
-241 REFYRKFLKI
+241 REFYKKVLKV

-300 DNWNRDLNQKLIPFS
+300 DNWNRDLTKKLIPFD
-315 EYVELNKNYSLLNL
+315 EYTSLNKSYSLLSF
-329 EEKEFVYKV
+329 EEKEFIYRI
-338 AEKYEEWKLLNGLY
+338 AEKYEEWKSENDLY
-352 DMNDLAVRSIDLDLK
+352 DMNDLAVKSINSNIK
-367 YDFLIVDEIQ
+367 YDFLVVDEIQ

-383 IFFMTSIIKKIK
+383 IYFMASLIK
-395 NVLFAGDIHQMINFN
+395 NPVNILLAGDIHQMINFN

-418 NYYFTQNFRN
+418 NYYFTKNIRN
-428 YNEVTLSKN
+428 QEVILSKN

-466 YKENFIVDRGKI
+466 YKENFIVDKGKI
-478 TLMKPDYELLKIIQ
+478 TLMKPDYELLKNIQ
-492 QDVKFAILVSSKE
+492 KDVKFAILVSSKE
-505 EKYNLDKFYDIH
+505 EKYNLDRFSDVH

-537 NLATTNLFAWEK
+537 NLATTNLFAWKK
-549 IFNKEVKRDQR
+549 IFNGEVKRDQR

-573 RCKKNLT
+573 RCKKNLI
-580 IMEDKIYGNLL
+580 IMEDKIQGNLL

-601 SSEENKEKITKEIN
+601 ANQENKEILSKEIN
-615 ISNKEEWLEEGKRLY
+615 ISNKEEWFEEGKRLY

-641 FEMAGYPT
+641 FEMAGCPT

-666 IALDK
+666 LALDK
-671 IEENELENKKRYY
+671 IKENKLDKKKKHY
-684 ENMIIDTTLKRE
+684 ENLIIDTTLKRE
-696 EFIKSLIFSVEN
+696 EYIKSLIFSVET
-708 FGTSYRYIEIK
+708 FDTPYRYVEIK

-727 EDLFTK
+727 EEFFTK
-733 KELDRAIAV
+733 KELDRAVAI

-759 QNYALALNFYKK
+759 KNYTLALNFYKK
-771 SNNYM
+771 SLNYIGIAK
-776 SMTRMRRK
+776 MRRK
-784 ILEEKYTGRANI
+784 ILEEKF
-796 SQKIKIVEELLGK
+796 SEKKDLDSKIKIVEELLGK
-809 KDINSYDKNKMTPLY
+809 KDINSYDKNKLTPLY
-824 NALKYQDIDI
+824 NSLKYKDIDI
-834 IDILLFLG
+834 IDMLLFLG
-842 ANKNMKVQ
+842 AKKNVKVQ
-850 GKYDLFTYIA
+850 GKYDILTYIA
-860 KENFENAIELYKY
+860 KENFENAMELYRY
-873 FLNKGYE
+873 FYNKDYE
-880 YVYNPKVETPIE
+880 YIFNPKVESPVE
-892 FSLAYRNR
+892 FSLKNRNR
-900 KVTDFI
+900 ELTDMI
-906 IESKLME
+906 INMKLMSD
-913 DYYKFR
+913 DYKSVET
-919 DANPSDICL
+919 NPIDVCIST
-928 NSYQVKYFKIFLK
+928 YQVKYFK
-941 KMDLFLAGDKFLKEF
+941 LFLNKLDLNFLSDKFFEEIFKIILGLK
-956 FLMILAL
+956 LDDVLG
-963 KAKNPIEKRKK
+963 KRKK
-974 EIMKKIFLR
+974 DIMKKIYLR
-983 ILSKDK
+983 ILTKKSEELVKKLKEIEQKPEEKNLDK
-989 KELIKQMKDIEKKI
+989 KVKL
-1003 SEKDRTKKKNNIM
+1003 
-1016 EYLK
+1016 

>member
-9 FFKNIKKEKIEEIE
+9 FFKNIKKEKISEIE
-23 KNLNYFYKE
+23 KNLNYFYQE

-46 FWIKKINGIENRYEF
+46 FWIKKINGVENRYEF

-92 FGVKKS
+92 GGVRKGR
-98 KKALIKEVKQFEIDK
+98 KAQIKDVKEFDIDR
-113 SEFSEETFE
+113 SEFVEESFE
-122 IPNEVYLDYNQV
+122 IPQEVYLDYNQV
-134 ISYEIKDDEEFK
+134 ISYEVKDDGEFIK
-146 KEGFSKSKY
+146 ISDSKNKY

-161 DEQYKVLKEETPLL
+161 DEQYDALKENTPLL

-198 RDVYDI
+198 REVYGV
-204 KKIVYFTGNTLLKE
+204 KKIAYFTGNKLLKE

-228 EKEVKKITEFYTP
+228 EKDTEKITEFYTP
-241 REFYRKFLKI
+241 REFYKKVLKV

-300 DNWNRDLNQKLIPFS
+300 DNWNRDLTKKLIPFD
-315 EYVELNKNYSLLNL
+315 EYTSLNKSYSLLSF
-329 EEKEFVYKV
+329 EEKEFIYRI
-338 AEKYEEWKLLNGLY
+338 AEKYEEWKFENDLY
-352 DMNDLAVRSIDLDLK
+352 DMNDLAVKSINSNIK
-367 YDFLIVDEIQ
+367 YDFLVVDEIQ

-383 IFFMTSIIKKIK
+383 IYFMASLIK
-395 NVLFAGDIHQMINFN
+395 NPVNILLAGDIHQMINFN

-418 NYYFTQNFRN
+418 NYYFTKNIRN
-428 YNEVTLSKN
+428 QEVILSKN

-466 YKENFIVDRGKI
+466 YKENFIVDKGKI
-478 TLMKPDYELLKIIQ
+478 TLMKPDYELLKNIQ
-492 QDVKFAILVSSKE
+492 KDVKFAILVSSKE
-505 EKYNLDKFYDIH
+505 EKYNLDRFSDVH

-537 NLATTNLFAWEK
+537 NLATTNLFAWKK
-549 IFNKEVKRDQR
+549 IFNGEVKRDQR

-573 RCKKNLT
+573 RCKKNLI
-580 IMEDKIYGNLL
+580 IMEDKIQGNLL

-601 SSEENKEKITKEIN
+601 ANQENKEILSKEIN
-615 ISNKEEWLEEGKRLY
+615 ISNKEEWFEEGKRLY

-641 FEMAGYPT
+641 FEMAGCPT

-666 IALDK
+666 LALDK
-671 IEENELENKKRYY
+671 IKENKLDKKKKHY
-684 ENMIIDTTLKRE
+684 ENLIIDTTLKRE
-696 EFIKSLIFSVEN
+696 EYIKSLIFSVET
-708 FGTSYRYIEIK
+708 FDTPYRYVEIK

-727 EDLFTK
+727 EEFFTK
-733 KELDRAIAV
+733 KELDRAVAI

-759 QNYALALNFYKK
+759 KNYTLALNFYKK
-771 SNNYM
+771 SLNYIGIAK
-776 SMTRMRRK
+776 MRRK
-784 ILEEKYTGRANI
+784 ILEEKF
-796 SQKIKIVEELLGK
+796 SEKKDLDSKIKIVEDLLGK
-809 KDINSYDKNKMTPLY
+809 KDINSYDKNKLTPLY
-824 NALKYQDIDI
+824 NSLKYKDIDI
-834 IDILLFLG
+834 IDMLLFLG
-842 ANKNMKVQ
+842 AKKNVKVQ
-850 GKYDLFTYIA
+850 GKYDILTYIA
-860 KENFENAIELYKY
+860 KENFENAMELYRY
-873 FLNKGYE
+873 FYDKDYE
-880 YVYNPKVETPIE
+880 YIFSPKVESPVE
-892 FSLAYRNR
+892 FSLKNRNR
-900 KVTDFI
+900 ELTDMI
-906 IESKLME
+906 INMKLMSD
-913 DYYKFR
+913 DYKSVET
-919 DANPSDICL
+919 NPIDVCIST
-928 NSYQVKYFKIFLK
+928 YQVKYFK
-941 KMDLFLAGDKFLKEF
+941 LFLNKLDLNFLSDKFFEEIFKIILGLK
-956 FLMILAL
+956 LDDVLG
-963 KAKNPIEKRKK
+963 KRKK
-974 EIMKKIFLR
+974 DIMKKIYLR
-983 ILSKDK
+983 ILTKKSEDLVKKLKEIEQKPEEKNLDK
-989 KELIKQMKDIEKKI
+989 KVKL
-1003 SEKDRTKKKNNIM
+1003 
-1016 EYLK
+1016 

>member
-9 FFKNIKKEKIEEIE
+9 FFKNIKKEKISEIE
-23 KNLNYFYKE
+23 KNLNYFYQE

-46 FWIKKINGIENRYEF
+46 FWIKKINGVENRYEF

-92 FGVKKS
+92 GGVRKGR
-98 KKALIKEVKQFEIDK
+98 KAQIKDVKEFDIDR
-113 SEFSEETFE
+113 SEFVEESFE
-122 IPNEVYLDYNQV
+122 IPQEVYLDYNQV
-134 ISYEIKDDEEFK
+134 ISYEVKDDGEFIK
-146 KEGFSKSKY
+146 ISDSKNKY

-161 DEQYKVLKEETPLL
+161 DEQYDALKENTPLL

-198 RDVYDI
+198 REVYGV
-204 KKIVYFTGNTLLKE
+204 KKIAYFTGNKLLKE

-228 EKEVKKITEFYTP
+228 EKDTEKITEFYTP
-241 REFYRKFLKI
+241 REFYKKVLKV

-300 DNWNRDLNQKLIPFS
+300 DNWNRDLTKKLIPFD
-315 EYVELNKNYSLLNL
+315 EYTSLNKSYSLLSF
-329 EEKEFVYKV
+329 EEKEFIYRI
-338 AEKYEEWKLLNGLY
+338 AEKYEEWKLENDLY
-352 DMNDLAVRSIDLDLK
+352 DMNDLAVRSINSNIK
-367 YDFLIVDEIQ
+367 YDFLVVDEIQ

-383 IFFMTSIIKKIK
+383 IYFMASLIK
-395 NVLFAGDIHQMINFN
+395 NPVNILLAGDIHQMINFN

-418 NYYFTQNFRN
+418 NYYFTKNIRN
-428 YNEVTLSKN
+428 QEVILSKN

-466 YKENFIVDRGKI
+466 YKENFIVDKGKI
-478 TLMKPDYELLKIIQ
+478 TLMKPDYELLKNIQ
-492 QDVKFAILVSSKE
+492 KDVKFAILVSSKE
-505 EKYNLDKFYDIH
+505 EKYNLDRFSDVH

-537 NLATTNLFAWEK
+537 NLATTNLFAWKK
-549 IFNKEVKRDQR
+549 IFNGEVKRDQR

-573 RCKKNLT
+573 RCKKNLI
-580 IMEDKIYGNLL
+580 IMEDKIQGNLL

-601 SSEENKEKITKEIN
+601 ANQENKEILSKEIN
-615 ISNKEEWLEEGKRLY
+615 ISNKEEWFEEGKRLY

-641 FEMAGYPT
+641 FEMAGCPT

-666 IALDK
+666 LALDK
-671 IEENELENKKRYY
+671 IKENKLDKKKKHY
-684 ENMIIDTTLKRE
+684 ENLIIDTTLKRE
-696 EFIKSLIFSVEN
+696 EYIKSLIFSVET
-708 FGTSYRYIEIK
+708 FDTPYRYVEIK

-727 EDLFTK
+727 EEFFTK
-733 KELDRAIAV
+733 KELDRAVAI

-759 QNYALALNFYKK
+759 KNYTLALNFYKK
-771 SNNYM
+771 SLNYIGIAK
-776 SMTRMRRK
+776 MRRK
-784 ILEEKYTGRANI
+784 ILEEKF
-796 SQKIKIVEELLGK
+796 SEKKDLDSKIKIVEELLGK
-809 KDINSYDKNKMTPLY
+809 KDINSYDKNKLTPLY
-824 NALKYQDIDI
+824 NSLKYKDIDI
-834 IDILLFLG
+834 IDMLLFLG
-842 ANKNMKVQ
+842 AKKNVKVQ
-850 GKYDLFTYIA
+850 GKYDILTYIA
-860 KENFENAIELYKY
+860 KENFENAMELYRY
-873 FLNKGYE
+873 FYDKDYE
-880 YVYNPKVETPIE
+880 YIFSPKVESPVE
-892 FSLAYRNR
+892 FSLKNRNR
-900 KVTDFI
+900 ELTDMI
-906 IESKLME
+906 INMKLMSD
-913 DYYKFR
+913 DYKSVET
-919 DANPSDICL
+919 NPIDVCIST
-928 NSYQVKYFKIFLK
+928 YQVKYFK
-941 KMDLFLAGDKFLKEF
+941 LFLNKLDLNFLSDKFFEEIFKIILGLK
-956 FLMILAL
+956 LDDVLG
-963 KAKNPIEKRKK
+963 KRKK
-974 EIMKKIFLR
+974 DIMKKIYLR
-983 ILSKDK
+983 ILTKKSEELVKKLKEIEQKPEEKNLDK
-989 KELIKQMKDIEKKI
+989 KVKL
-1003 SEKDRTKKKNNIM
+1003 
-1016 EYLK
+1016 

>member
-9 FFKNIKKEKIEEIE
+9 FFKNIKKEKISEIE
-23 KNLNYFYKE
+23 KNLNYFYQE

-46 FWIKKINGIENRYEF
+46 FWIKKINGVENRYEF

-92 FGVKKS
+92 GGVRKG
-98 KKALIKEVKQFEIDK
+98 KKAQIKDVREFDIDR
-113 SEFSEETFE
+113 SEFVEESFE
-122 IPNEVYLDYNQV
+122 IPQEVYLDYNQV
-134 ISYEIKDDEEFK
+134 ISYEVKDDGEFIK
-146 KEGFSKSKY
+146 ISDSKNKY

-161 DEQYKVLKEETPLL
+161 DEQYDALKENTPLL

-198 RDVYDI
+198 REVYGV
-204 KKIVYFTGNTLLKE
+204 KKIAYFTGNKLLKE

-228 EKEVKKITEFYTP
+228 EKDTEKITEFYTP
-241 REFYRKFLKI
+241 REFYKKVLKV

-300 DNWNRDLNQKLIPFS
+300 DNWNRDLTKKLIPFD
-315 EYVELNKNYSLLNL
+315 EYTSLNKSYSLLSF
-329 EEKEFVYKV
+329 EEKEFIYRI
-338 AEKYEEWKLLNGLY
+338 AEKYEEWKSENDLY
-352 DMNDLAVRSIDLDLK
+352 DMNDLAVKSINSNIK
-367 YDFLIVDEIQ
+367 YDFLVVDEIQ

-383 IFFMTSIIKKIK
+383 IYFMASLIK
-395 NVLFAGDIHQMINFN
+395 NPVNILLAGDIHQMINFN

-418 NYYFTQNFRN
+418 NYYFTKNIRN
-428 YNEVTLSKN
+428 QEVILSKN

-466 YKENFIVDRGKI
+466 YKENFIVDKGKI
-478 TLMKPDYELLKIIQ
+478 TLMKPDYELLKNIQ
-492 QDVKFAILVSSKE
+492 KDVKFAILVSSKE
-505 EKYNLDKFYDIH
+505 EKYNLDRFSDVH

-537 NLATTNLFAWEK
+537 NLATTNLFAWKK
-549 IFNKEVKRDQR
+549 IFNGEVKRDQR

-573 RCKKNLT
+573 RCKKNLI
-580 IMEDKIYGNLL
+580 IMEDKIQGNLL

-601 SSEENKEKITKEIN
+601 ANQENKEILSKEIN
-615 ISNKEEWLEEGKRLY
+615 ISNKEEWFEEGKRLY

-641 FEMAGYPT
+641 FEMAGCPT

-666 IALDK
+666 LALDK
-671 IEENELENKKRYY
+671 IKENKLDKKKKYY
-684 ENMIIDTTLKRE
+684 ENLIIDTTLKRE
-696 EFIKSLIFSVEN
+696 EYIKSLIFSVET
-708 FGTSYRYIEIK
+708 FDTPYRYVEIK
-719 KIFLEKMN
+719 KIFSEKMN
-727 EDLFTK
+727 EEFFTK
-733 KELDRAIAV
+733 KELDRAVAI

-759 QNYALALNFYKK
+759 KNYTLALNFYKK
-771 SNNYM
+771 SANYIGIAK
-776 SMTRMRRK
+776 MRRK
-784 ILEEKYTGRANI
+784 ILEEKFSEKKDLDN
-796 SQKIKIVEELLGK
+796 KIKIVEDLLGK
-809 KDINSYDKNKMTPLY
+809 KDINSYDKNKLTPLY
-824 NALKYQDIDI
+824 NSLKYKDIDI
-834 IDILLFLG
+834 IDMLLFLG
-842 ANKNMKVQ
+842 AKKNVKVQ
-850 GKYDLFTYIA
+850 GKYDILTYIA
-860 KENFENAIELYKY
+860 KENFENAMELYRY
-873 FLNKGYE
+873 FYDKDYE
-880 YVYNPKVETPIE
+880 YIFSPKVESPVE
-892 FSLAYRNR
+892 FSLKNRNR
-900 KVTDFI
+900 ELTDMI
-906 IESKLME
+906 INMKLMSD
-913 DYYKFR
+913 DYKSVET
-919 DANPSDICL
+919 NPIDVCIST
-928 NSYQVKYFKIFLK
+928 YQVKYFK
-941 KMDLFLAGDKFLKEF
+941 LFLNKLDLNFLSDKFFEEIFKIILGLK
-956 FLMILAL
+956 LDDVLG
-963 KAKNPIEKRKK
+963 KRKK
-974 EIMKKIFLR
+974 DIMKKIYLR
-983 ILSKDK
+983 ILTKKSEELVKKLKEIEQKPEEKNLDK
-989 KELIKQMKDIEKKI
+989 KVKL
-1003 SEKDRTKKKNNIM
+1003 
-1016 EYLK
+1016 

>member
-9 FFKNIKKEKIEEIE
+9 FFKNIKKEKINEIE
-23 KNLNYFYKE
+23 KNLNYFYQE

-46 FWIKKINGIENRYEF
+46 FWIKKINGVENRYEF

-92 FGVKKS
+92 GGVRKGR
-98 KKALIKEVKQFEIDK
+98 KAQIKDVKEFDIDR
-113 SEFSEETFE
+113 SEFVEESFE
-122 IPNEVYLDYNQV
+122 IPQEVYLDYNQV
-134 ISYEIKDDEEFK
+134 ISYEVKDDGEFIK
-146 KEGFSKSKY
+146 ISDSKNKY

-161 DEQYKVLKEETPLL
+161 DEQYDALKENTPLL

-198 RDVYDI
+198 REVYGV
-204 KKIVYFTGNTLLKE
+204 KKIAYFTGNKLLKE

-228 EKEVKKITEFYTP
+228 EKDTEKITEFYTP
-241 REFYRKFLKI
+241 REFYKKVLKV

-300 DNWNRDLNQKLIPFS
+300 DNWNRDLTKKLIPFD
-315 EYVELNKNYSLLNL
+315 EYTSLNKSYSLLSF
-329 EEKEFVYKV
+329 EEKEFIYRI
-338 AEKYEEWKLLNGLY
+338 AEKYEEWKSENDLY
-352 DMNDLAVRSIDLDLK
+352 DMNDLAVRSINSNIK
-367 YDFLIVDEIQ
+367 YDFLVVDEIQ

-383 IFFMTSIIKKIK
+383 IYFMASLIK
-395 NVLFAGDIHQMINFN
+395 NPVNILLAGDIHQMINFN

-418 NYYFTQNFRN
+418 NYYFTKNIRN
-428 YNEVTLSKN
+428 QEVILSKN

-466 YKENFIVDRGKI
+466 YKENFIVDKGKI
-478 TLMKPDYELLKIIQ
+478 TLMKPDYELLKNIQ
-492 QDVKFAILVSSKE
+492 KDVKFAILVSSKE
-505 EKYNLDKFYDIH
+505 EKYNLDRFSDVH

-537 NLATTNLFAWEK
+537 NLATTNLFAWKK
-549 IFNKEVKRDQR
+549 IFNGEVKRDQR

-573 RCKKNLT
+573 RCKKNLI
-580 IMEDKIYGNLL
+580 IMEDKIQGNLL

-601 SSEENKEKITKEIN
+601 ANQENKEILSKEIN
-615 ISNKEEWLEEGKRLY
+615 ISNKEEWFEEGKRLY

-641 FEMAGYPT
+641 FEMAGCPT

-666 IALDK
+666 LALDK
-671 IEENELENKKRYY
+671 IKENKLDKKKKHY
-684 ENMIIDTTLKRE
+684 ENLIIDTTLKRE
-696 EFIKSLIFSVEN
+696 EYIKSLIFSVET
-708 FGTSYRYIEIK
+708 FDTPYRYVEIK

-727 EDLFTK
+727 KELFTK
-733 KELDRAIAV
+733 KELDRAVAI

-759 QNYALALNFYKK
+759 KNYTLALNFYKK
-771 SNNYM
+771 SLNYIGIAK
-776 SMTRMRRK
+776 MRRK
-784 ILEEKYTGRANI
+784 ILEEKF
-796 SQKIKIVEELLGK
+796 SEKKDLDSKIKIVEDLLGK
-809 KDINSYDKNKMTPLY
+809 KDINSYDKNKLTPLY
-824 NALKYQDIDI
+824 NSLKYKDIDI
-834 IDILLFLG
+834 IDMLLFLG
-842 ANKNMKVQ
+842 AKKNVKVQ
-850 GKYDLFTYIA
+850 GKYDILTYIA
-860 KENFENAIELYKY
+860 KENFENAMELYRY
-873 FLNKGYE
+873 FYNKDYE
-880 YVYNPKVETPIE
+880 YIFNPKVESPVE
-892 FSLAYRNR
+892 FSLKNRNR
-900 KVTDFI
+900 ELTDMI
-906 IESKLME
+906 INMKLMSD
-913 DYYKFR
+913 DYKSVET
-919 DANPSDICL
+919 NPIDVCIST
-928 NSYQVKYFKIFLK
+928 YQVKYFK
-941 KMDLFLAGDKFLKEF
+941 LFLNKLDLNFLSDKFFEEIFKIILGLK
-956 FLMILAL
+956 LDDVLG
-963 KAKNPIEKRKK
+963 KRKK
-974 EIMKKIFLR
+974 DIMKKIYLR
-983 ILSKDK
+983 ILTKKSEELVKKLKEIEQKPEEKNLDK
-989 KELIKQMKDIEKKI
+989 KVKL
-1003 SEKDRTKKKNNIM
+1003 
-1016 EYLK
+1016 

>member
-9 FFKNIKKEKIEEIE
+9 FFKNIKKEKISEIE
-23 KNLNYFYKE
+23 KNLNYFYQE

-46 FWIKKINGIENRYEF
+46 FWIKKINGVENRYEF

-92 FGVKKS
+92 GGVRKGR
-98 KKALIKEVKQFEIDK
+98 KAQIKDVKEFDIDR
-113 SEFSEETFE
+113 SEFVEESFE
-122 IPNEVYLDYNQV
+122 IPQEVYLDYNQV
-134 ISYEIKDDEEFK
+134 ISYEVKDDGEFIK
-146 KEGFSKSKY
+146 ISDSKNKY

-161 DEQYKVLKEETPLL
+161 DEQYDALKENTPLL

-198 RDVYDI
+198 REVYGV
-204 KKIVYFTGNTLLKE
+204 KKIAYFTGNKLLKE

-228 EKEVKKITEFYTP
+228 EKNTEKITEFYTP
-241 REFYRKFLKI
+241 REFYKKVLKV

-300 DNWNRDLNQKLIPFS
+300 DNWNRDLTKKLIPFD
-315 EYVELNKNYSLLNL
+315 EYTSLNKSYSLLSF
-329 EEKEFVYKV
+329 EEKEFIYRI
-338 AEKYEEWKLLNGLY
+338 AEKYEEWKSENDLY
-352 DMNDLAVRSIDLDLK
+352 DMNDLAVKSINSNIK
-367 YDFLIVDEIQ
+367 YDFLVVDEIQ

-383 IFFMTSIIKKIK
+383 IYFMASLIK
-395 NVLFAGDIHQMINFN
+395 NPVNILLAGDIHQMINFN

-418 NYYFTQNFRN
+418 NYYFTKNIRN
-428 YNEVTLSKN
+428 QEVILSKN

-466 YKENFIVDRGKI
+466 YKENFIVDKGKI
-478 TLMKPDYELLKIIQ
+478 TLMKPDYELLKNIQ
-492 QDVKFAILVSSKE
+492 KDVKFAILVSSKE
-505 EKYNLDKFYDIH
+505 EKYNLDRFSDVH

-537 NLATTNLFAWEK
+537 NLATTNLFAWKK
-549 IFNKEVKRDQR
+549 IFNGEVKRDQR

-573 RCKKNLT
+573 RCKKNLI
-580 IMEDKIYGNLL
+580 IMEDKIQGNLL

-601 SSEENKEKITKEIN
+601 ANQENKEILSKEIN
-615 ISNKEEWLEEGKRLY
+615 ISNKEEWFEEGKRLY

-641 FEMAGYPT
+641 FEMAGCPT

-666 IALDK
+666 LALDK
-671 IEENELENKKRYY
+671 IKENQLDKKKKHY
-684 ENMIIDTTLKRE
+684 ENLIIDTTLKRE
-696 EFIKSLIFSVEN
+696 EYIKSLIFSVET
-708 FGTSYRYIEIK
+708 FDTPYRYVEIK

-727 EDLFTK
+727 EEFFTK
-733 KELDRAIAV
+733 KELDRAVAI

-759 QNYALALNFYKK
+759 KNYTLALNFYKK
-771 SNNYM
+771 SLNYIGIAK
-776 SMTRMRRK
+776 MRRK
-784 ILEEKYTGRANI
+784 ILEEKF
-796 SQKIKIVEELLGK
+796 SEKKDLDSKIKIVEDLLGK
-809 KDINSYDKNKMTPLY
+809 KDINSYDKNKLTPLY
-824 NALKYQDIDI
+824 NSLKYKDIDI
-834 IDILLFLG
+834 IDMLLFLG
-842 ANKNMKVQ
+842 AKKNVKVQ
-850 GKYDLFTYIA
+850 GKYDILTYIA
-860 KENFENAIELYKY
+860 KENFENAMELYRY
-873 FLNKGYE
+873 FYDKDYE
-880 YVYNPKVETPIE
+880 YIFSPKVESPVE
-892 FSLAYRNR
+892 FSLKNRNR
-900 KVTDFI
+900 ELTDMI
-906 IESKLME
+906 INMKLMSD
-913 DYYKFR
+913 DYKSVET
-919 DANPSDICL
+919 NPIDVCIST
-928 NSYQVKYFKIFLK
+928 YQVKYFK
-941 KMDLFLAGDKFLKEF
+941 LFLNKLDLNFLSDKFFEEIFKIILGLK
-956 FLMILAL
+956 LDDVLG
-963 KAKNPIEKRKK
+963 KRKK
-974 EIMKKIFLR
+974 DIMKKIYLR
-983 ILSKDK
+983 ILTKKSEELVKKLKEIEQKPEEKNLDK
-989 KELIKQMKDIEKKI
+989 KVKL
-1003 SEKDRTKKKNNIM
+1003 
-1016 EYLK
+1016 

>member
-9 FFKNIKKEKIEEIE
+9 FFKNIKKEKISEIE
-23 KNLNYFYKE
+23 KNLNYFYQE

-46 FWIKKINGIENRYEF
+46 FWIKKINGVENRYEF

-92 FGVKKS
+92 GGVRKGR
-98 KKALIKEVKQFEIDK
+98 KAQIKDVKEFDIDR
-113 SEFSEETFE
+113 SEFVEESFE
-122 IPNEVYLDYNQV
+122 IPQEVYLDYNQV
-134 ISYEIKDDEEFK
+134 ISYEVKDDGEFIK
-146 KEGFSKSKY
+146 ISDSKNKY

-161 DEQYKVLKEETPLL
+161 DEQYDALKENTPLL

-198 RDVYDI
+198 REVYGV
-204 KKIVYFTGNTLLKE
+204 KKIAYFTGNKLLKE

-228 EKEVKKITEFYTP
+228 EKDTEKITEFYTP
-241 REFYRKFLKI
+241 REFYKKVLKV

-300 DNWNRDLNQKLIPFS
+300 DNWNRDLTKKLIPFD
-315 EYVELNKNYSLLNL
+315 EYTSLNKSYSLLSF
-329 EEKEFVYKV
+329 EEKEFIYRI
-338 AEKYEEWKLLNGLY
+338 AEKYEEWKSENELY
-352 DMNDLAVRSIDLDLK
+352 DMNDLAVKSINSNIK
-367 YDFLIVDEIQ
+367 YDFLVVDEIQ

-383 IFFMTSIIKKIK
+383 IYFMASLIK
-395 NVLFAGDIHQMINFN
+395 NPVNILLAGDIHQMINFN

-418 NYYFTQNFRN
+418 NYYFTKNIRN
-428 YNEVTLSKN
+428 QEVILSKN

-466 YKENFIVDRGKI
+466 YKENFIVDKGKI
-478 TLMKPDYELLKIIQ
+478 TLMKPDYELLKNIQ
-492 QDVKFAILVSSKE
+492 KDVKFAILVSSKE
-505 EKYNLDKFYDIH
+505 EKYNLDRFSDVH

-537 NLATTNLFAWEK
+537 NLATTNLFAWKK
-549 IFNKEVKRDQR
+549 IFNGEVKRDQR

-573 RCKKNLT
+573 RCKKNLI
-580 IMEDKIYGNLL
+580 IMEDKIQGNLL

-601 SSEENKEKITKEIN
+601 SNQENKEILSKEIN
-615 ISNKEEWLEEGKRLY
+615 ISNKEEWFEEGKRLY

-641 FEMAGYPT
+641 FEMAGCPT

-666 IALDK
+666 LALDK
-671 IEENELENKKRYY
+671 IKENKLDKKKKHY
-684 ENMIIDTTLKRE
+684 ENLIIDTTLKRE
-696 EFIKSLIFSVEN
+696 EYIKSLIFSVET
-708 FGTSYRYIEIK
+708 FDTPYRYVEIK

-727 EDLFTK
+727 EEFFTK
-733 KELDRAIAV
+733 KELDRAVAI

-759 QNYALALNFYKK
+759 KNYTLALNFYKK
-771 SNNYM
+771 SLNYIGIAK
-776 SMTRMRRK
+776 MRRK
-784 ILEEKYTGRANI
+784 ILEEKF
-796 SQKIKIVEELLGK
+796 SEKKDLDSKIKIVEDLLGK
-809 KDINSYDKNKMTPLY
+809 KDINSYDKNKLTPLY
-824 NALKYQDIDI
+824 NSLKYKDIDI
-834 IDILLFLG
+834 IDMLLFLG
-842 ANKNMKVQ
+842 AKKNVKVQ
-850 GKYDLFTYIA
+850 GKYDILTYIA
-860 KENFENAIELYKY
+860 KENFENAMELYRY
-873 FLNKGYE
+873 FYDKDYE
-880 YVYNPKVETPIE
+880 YIFSPKVESPVE
-892 FSLAYRNR
+892 FSLKNRNR
-900 KVTDFI
+900 ELTDMI
-906 IESKLME
+906 INMKLMSD
-913 DYYKFR
+913 DYKSVET
-919 DANPSDICL
+919 NPIDVCIST
-928 NSYQVKYFKIFLK
+928 YQVKYFK
-941 KMDLFLAGDKFLKEF
+941 LFLNKLDLNFLSDKFFEEIFKIILGLK
-956 FLMILAL
+956 LDDVLG
-963 KAKNPIEKRKK
+963 KRKK
-974 EIMKKIFLR
+974 DIMKKIYLR
-983 ILSKDK
+983 ILTKKSEDLVKKLKEIEQKPEEKNLDK
-989 KELIKQMKDIEKKI
+989 KVKL
-1003 SEKDRTKKKNNIM
+1003 
-1016 EYLK
+1016 

>member
-9 FFKNIKKEKIEEIE
+9 FFKNIKKEKINEIE
-23 KNLNYFYKE
+23 KNLNYFYQE

-46 FWIKKINGIENRYEF
+46 FWIKKINGVENRYEF

-92 FGVKKS
+92 GGVRKGR
-98 KKALIKEVKQFEIDK
+98 KAQIKDVKEFDIDR
-113 SEFSEETFE
+113 SEFVEESFE
-122 IPNEVYLDYNQV
+122 IPQEVYLDYNQV
-134 ISYEIKDDEEFK
+134 ISYEVKDDGEFIK
-146 KEGFSKSKY
+146 ISDSKNKY

-161 DEQYKVLKEETPLL
+161 DEQYDALKENTPLL

-198 RDVYDI
+198 REVYGV
-204 KKIVYFTGNTLLKE
+204 KKIAYFTGNKLLKE

-228 EKEVKKITEFYTP
+228 QKDTEKITEFYTP
-241 REFYRKFLKI
+241 REFYKKVLKV

-300 DNWNRDLNQKLIPFS
+300 DNWNRDLTKKLIPFD
-315 EYVELNKNYSLLNL
+315 EYTSLNKSYSLLSF
-329 EEKEFVYKV
+329 EEKEFIYRI
-338 AEKYEEWKLLNGLY
+338 AEKYEEWKSENDLY
-352 DMNDLAVRSIDLDLK
+352 DMNDLAVRSINSNIK
-367 YDFLIVDEIQ
+367 YDFLVVDEIQ

-383 IFFMTSIIKKIK
+383 IYFMASLIK
-395 NVLFAGDIHQMINFN
+395 NSVNILLAGDIHQMINFN

-418 NYYFTQNFRN
+418 NYYFTKNIRN
-428 YNEVTLSKN
+428 QEVILSKN

-466 YKENFIVDRGKI
+466 YKENFIVDKGKI
-478 TLMKPDYELLKIIQ
+478 TLMRPDYELLKNIQ
-492 QDVKFAILVSSKE
+492 KDVKFAILVSSKE
-505 EKYNLDKFYDIH
+505 EKYNLDRFSDVH

-537 NLATTNLFAWEK
+537 NLATTNLFAWKK
-549 IFNKEVKRDQR
+549 IFNGEVKRDQR

-573 RCKKNLT
+573 RCKKNLI
-580 IMEDKIYGNLL
+580 IMEDKIQGNLL

-601 SSEENKEKITKEIN
+601 ANQENKEILSKEIN
-615 ISNKEEWLEEGKRLY
+615 ISNKEEWFEEGKRLY

-641 FEMAGYPT
+641 FEMAGCPT

-666 IALDK
+666 LALDK
-671 IEENELENKKRYY
+671 IKENKLDKKKKHY
-684 ENMIIDTTLKRE
+684 ENLIIDTTLKRE
-696 EFIKSLIFSVEN
+696 EYIKSLIFSVET
-708 FGTSYRYIEIK
+708 FDTPYRYVEIK

-727 EDLFTK
+727 EEFFTK
-733 KELDRAIAV
+733 KELDRAVAI

-759 QNYALALNFYKK
+759 KNYTLALNFYKK
-771 SNNYM
+771 SLNYIGIAK
-776 SMTRMRRK
+776 MRRK
-784 ILEEKYTGRANI
+784 ILEEKF
-796 SQKIKIVEELLGK
+796 SEKKDLDSKIKIVEDLLGK
-809 KDINSYDKNKMTPLY
+809 KDINSYDKNKLTPLY
-824 NALKYQDIDI
+824 NSLKYKDIDI
-834 IDILLFLG
+834 IDMLLFLG
-842 ANKNMKVQ
+842 AKKNVKVQ
-850 GKYDLFTYIA
+850 GKYDILTYIA
-860 KENFENAIELYKY
+860 KENFENAMELYRY
-873 FLNKGYE
+873 FYNKDYE
-880 YVYNPKVETPIE
+880 YIFNPKVESPVE
-892 FSLAYRNR
+892 FSLKNRNR
-900 KVTDFI
+900 ELTDMI
-906 IESKLME
+906 INMKLMSD
-913 DYYKFR
+913 DYKSVET
-919 DANPSDICL
+919 NPIDVCIST
-928 NSYQVKYFKIFLK
+928 YQVKYFK
-941 KMDLFLAGDKFLKEF
+941 LFLNKLDLNFLSDKFFEEIFKIILGLK
-956 FLMILAL
+956 LDDVLG
-963 KAKNPIEKRKK
+963 KRKK
-974 EIMKKIFLR
+974 DIMKKIYLR
-983 ILSKDK
+983 ILTKKSEDLVKKLKEIEQKPEEKNLDK
-989 KELIKQMKDIEKKI
+989 KVKL
-1003 SEKDRTKKKNNIM
+1003 
-1016 EYLK
+1016 

>member
-9 FFKNIKKEKIEEIE
+9 FFKNIKKEKISEIE
-23 KNLNYFYKE
+23 KNLNYFYQE

-46 FWIKKINGIENRYEF
+46 FWIKKINGVENRYEF

-92 FGVKKS
+92 GGVRKG
-98 KKALIKEVKQFEIDK
+98 KKAQIKDVREFDIDR
-113 SEFSEETFE
+113 SEFVEESFE
-122 IPNEVYLDYNQV
+122 IPQEVYLDYNQV
-134 ISYEIKDDEEFK
+134 ISYEVKDDGEFIK
-146 KEGFSKSKY
+146 ISDSKNKY

-161 DEQYKVLKEETPLL
+161 DEQYDALKENTPLL

-198 RDVYDI
+198 REVYGV
-204 KKIVYFTGNTLLKE
+204 KKIAYFTGNKLLKE

-228 EKEVKKITEFYTP
+228 EKDTEKITEFYTP
-241 REFYRKFLKI
+241 REFYKKVLKV

-300 DNWNRDLNQKLIPFS
+300 DNWNRDLTKKLIPFD
-315 EYVELNKNYSLLNL
+315 EYTSLNKSYSLLSF
-329 EEKEFVYKV
+329 EEKEFIYRI
-338 AEKYEEWKLLNGLY
+338 AEKYEEWKSENDLY
-352 DMNDLAVRSIDLDLK
+352 DMNDLAVKSINSNIK
-367 YDFLIVDEIQ
+367 YDFLVVDEIQ

-383 IFFMTSIIKKIK
+383 IYFMASLIK
-395 NVLFAGDIHQMINFN
+395 NPVNILLAGDIHQMINFN

-418 NYYFTQNFRN
+418 NYYFTKNIRN
-428 YNEVTLSKN
+428 QEVILSKN

-466 YKENFIVDRGKI
+466 YKENFIVDKGKI
-478 TLMKPDYELLKIIQ
+478 TLMKPDYELLKNIQ
-492 QDVKFAILVSSKE
+492 KDVKFAILVSSKE
-505 EKYNLDKFYDIH
+505 EKYNLDRFSDVH

-537 NLATTNLFAWEK
+537 NLATTNLFAWKK
-549 IFNKEVKRDQR
+549 IFNGEVKRDQR

-573 RCKKNLT
+573 RCKKNLI
-580 IMEDKIYGNLL
+580 IMEDKIQGNLL

-601 SSEENKEKITKEIN
+601 ANQENKEILSKEIN
-615 ISNKEEWLEEGKRLY
+615 ISNKEEWFEEGKRLY

-641 FEMAGYPT
+641 FEMAGCPT

-666 IALDK
+666 LALDK
-671 IEENELENKKRYY
+671 IKENKLDKKKKHY
-684 ENMIIDTTLKRE
+684 ENLIIDTTLKRE
-696 EFIKSLIFSVEN
+696 EYIKSLIFSVET
-708 FGTSYRYIEIK
+708 FDTPYRYVEIK

-727 EDLFTK
+727 EEFFTK
-733 KELDRAIAV
+733 KELDRAVAI

-759 QNYALALNFYKK
+759 KNYTLALNFYKK
-771 SNNYM
+771 SLNYIGIAK
-776 SMTRMRRK
+776 MRRK
-784 ILEEKYTGRANI
+784 ILEEKFSEKKDLDN
-796 SQKIKIVEELLGK
+796 KIKIVEELLGK
-809 KDINSYDKNKMTPLY
+809 KDINSYDKNKLTPLY
-824 NALKYQDIDI
+824 NSLKYRDIDI
-834 IDILLFLG
+834 IDMLLFLG
-842 ANKNMKVQ
+842 AKKNVKVQ
-850 GKYDLFTYIA
+850 GKYDILTYIA
-860 KENFENAIELYKY
+860 KENFENAMELYRY
-873 FLNKGYE
+873 FYDKDYE
-880 YVYNPKVETPIE
+880 YIFSPKVESPVE
-892 FSLAYRNR
+892 FSLKNRNR
-900 KVTDFI
+900 ELTDMI
-906 IESKLME
+906 INMKLMSD
-913 DYYKFR
+913 DYKSVET
-919 DANPSDICL
+919 NPIDVCIST
-928 NSYQVKYFKIFLK
+928 YQVKYFK
-941 KMDLFLAGDKFLKEF
+941 LFLNKLDLNFLSDKFFEEIFKIILGLK
-956 FLMILAL
+956 LDDVLG
-963 KAKNPIEKRKK
+963 KRKK
-974 EIMKKIFLR
+974 DIMKKIYLR
-983 ILSKDK
+983 ILTKKSEELVKKLKEIEQKPEEKNLDK
-989 KELIKQMKDIEKKI
+989 KVKL
-1003 SEKDRTKKKNNIM
+1003 
-1016 EYLK
+1016 

>member
-9 FFKNIKKEKIEEIE
+9 FFKNIKKEKIHEIE
-23 KNLNYFYKE
+23 KNLNYFYQE

-46 FWIKKINGIENRYEF
+46 FWIKKINGVENRYEF

-92 FGVKKS
+92 GGVKKGR
-98 KKALIKEVKQFEIDK
+98 KAQIKDVREFDIDR
-113 SEFSEETFE
+113 SEFVEESFE
-122 IPNEVYLDYNQV
+122 IPQEVYLDYNQV
-134 ISYEIKDDEEFK
+134 ISYEVKDDGEFIK
-146 KEGFSKSKY
+146 ISDSKNKY

-161 DEQYKVLKEETPLL
+161 DEQYDALKENTPLL

-198 RDVYDI
+198 REVYGV
-204 KKIVYFTGNTLLKE
+204 KKIAYFTGNKLLKE

-228 EKEVKKITEFYTP
+228 EKDTEKITEFYTP
-241 REFYRKFLKI
+241 REFYKKVLKV

-300 DNWNRDLNQKLIPFS
+300 DNWNRDLTKKLIPFD
-315 EYVELNKNYSLLNL
+315 EYTSLNKSYSLLSF
-329 EEKEFVYKV
+329 EEKEFIYRI
-338 AEKYEEWKLLNGLY
+338 AEKYEEWKFENDLY
-352 DMNDLAVRSIDLDLK
+352 DMNDLAVKSINSNIK
-367 YDFLIVDEIQ
+367 YDFLVVDEIQ

-383 IFFMTSIIKKIK
+383 IYFMASLIK
-395 NVLFAGDIHQMINFN
+395 NPVNILLAGDIHQMINFN

-418 NYYFTQNFRN
+418 NYYFTKNIRN
-428 YNEVTLSKN
+428 QEVILSKN

-466 YKENFIVDRGKI
+466 YKENFIVDKGKI
-478 TLMKPDYELLKIIQ
+478 TLMKPDYELLKNIQ
-492 QDVKFAILVSSKE
+492 KDVKFAILVSSKE
-505 EKYNLDKFYDIH
+505 EKYNLDRFSDVH

-537 NLATTNLFAWEK
+537 NLATTNLFAWKK
-549 IFNKEVKRDQR
+549 IFNGEVKRDQR

-573 RCKKNLT
+573 RCKKNLI
-580 IMEDKIYGNLL
+580 IMEDKIQGNLL

-601 SSEENKEKITKEIN
+601 ANQENKEILSKEIN
-615 ISNKEEWLEEGKRLY
+615 ISNKEEWFEEGKRLY

-641 FEMAGYPT
+641 FEMAGCPT

-666 IALDK
+666 LALDK
-671 IEENELENKKRYY
+671 IKENKLDKKKKHY
-684 ENMIIDTTLKRE
+684 ENLIIDTTLKRE
-696 EFIKSLIFSVEN
+696 EYIKSLIFSVET
-708 FGTSYRYIEIK
+708 FDTPYRYVEIK

-727 EDLFTK
+727 EELFTK
-733 KELDRAIAV
+733 KELDRAVAI

-759 QNYALALNFYKK
+759 KNYTLALNFYKK
-771 SNNYM
+771 SLNYIGIAK
-776 SMTRMRRK
+776 MRRK
-784 ILEEKYTGRANI
+784 ILEEKF
-796 SQKIKIVEELLGK
+796 SEKKDLDSKIKIVEELLGK
-809 KDINSYDKNKMTPLY
+809 KDINSYDKNKLTPLY
-824 NALKYQDIDI
+824 NSLKYKDIDI

-842 ANKNMKVQ
+842 AKKNVKVQ
-850 GKYDLFTYIA
+850 GKYDILTYIA
-860 KENFENAIELYKY
+860 KENFENAMELYRY
-873 FLNKGYE
+873 FYDKDYE
-880 YVYNPKVETPIE
+880 YIFSPKVESPVE
-892 FSLAYRNR
+892 FSLKNRNR
-900 KVTDFI
+900 ELTDMI
-906 IESKLME
+906 INMKLMSD
-913 DYYKFR
+913 DYKSVET
-919 DANPSDICL
+919 NPIDVCIST
-928 NSYQVKYFKIFLK
+928 YQVKYFK
-941 KMDLFLAGDKFLKEF
+941 LFLNKLDLNFLSDKFFEEIFKIILGLKSDDV
-956 FLMILAL
+956 LG
-963 KAKNPIEKRKK
+963 KRKK
-974 EIMKKIFLR
+974 DIMKKIYLR
-983 ILSKDK
+983 ILTKKSEELVKKLKEIEQKPEEKNLDK
-989 KELIKQMKDIEKKI
+989 KVKL
-1003 SEKDRTKKKNNIM
+1003 
-1016 EYLK
+1016 

>member
-9 FFKNIKKEKIEEIE
+9 FFKNIKKEKISEIE
-23 KNLNYFYKE
+23 KNLNYFYQE

-46 FWIKKINGIENRYEF
+46 FWIKKINGVENRYEF

-92 FGVKKS
+92 GGVRKG
-98 KKALIKEVKQFEIDK
+98 KKAQIKDVREFDIDR
-113 SEFSEETFE
+113 SEFVEESFE
-122 IPNEVYLDYNQV
+122 IPQEVYLDYNQV
-134 ISYEIKDDEEFK
+134 ISYEVKDDGEFIK
-146 KEGFSKSKY
+146 ISDSKNKY

-161 DEQYKVLKEETPLL
+161 DEQYDALKENTPLL

-198 RDVYDI
+198 REVYGV
-204 KKIVYFTGNTLLKE
+204 KKIAYFTGNKLLKE

-228 EKEVKKITEFYTP
+228 EKDTEKITEFYTP
-241 REFYRKFLKI
+241 REFYKKVLKV

-300 DNWNRDLNQKLIPFS
+300 DNWNRDLTKKLIPFD
-315 EYVELNKNYSLLNL
+315 EYTSLNKSYSLLSF
-329 EEKEFVYKV
+329 EEKEFIYRI
-338 AEKYEEWKLLNGLY
+338 AEKYEEWKSENDLY
-352 DMNDLAVRSIDLDLK
+352 DMNDLAVKSINSNIK
-367 YDFLIVDEIQ
+367 YDFLVVDEIQ

-383 IFFMTSIIKKIK
+383 IYFMASLIK
-395 NVLFAGDIHQMINFN
+395 NPVNILLAGDIHQMINFN

-418 NYYFTQNFRN
+418 NYYFTKNIRN
-428 YNEVTLSKN
+428 QEVILSKN

-466 YKENFIVDRGKI
+466 YKENFIVDKGKI
-478 TLMKPDYELLKIIQ
+478 TLMKPDYELLKNIQ
-492 QDVKFAILVSSKE
+492 KDVKFAILVSSKE
-505 EKYNLDKFYDIH
+505 EKYNLDRFSDVH

-537 NLATTNLFAWEK
+537 NLATTNLFAWKK
-549 IFNKEVKRDQR
+549 IFNGEVKRDQR

-573 RCKKNLT
+573 RCKKNLI
-580 IMEDKIYGNLL
+580 IMEDKIQGNLL

-601 SSEENKEKITKEIN
+601 ANQENKEILSKEIN
-615 ISNKEEWLEEGKRLY
+615 ISNKEEWFEEGKRLY

-641 FEMAGYPT
+641 FEMAGCPT

-666 IALDK
+666 LALDK
-671 IEENELENKKRYY
+671 IKENKLDKKKKHY
-684 ENMIIDTTLKRE
+684 ENLIIDTTLKRE
-696 EFIKSLIFSVEN
+696 EYIKSLIFSVET
-708 FGTSYRYIEIK
+708 FDTPYRYVEIK

-727 EDLFTK
+727 EEFFTK
-733 KELDRAIAV
+733 KELDRAVAI

-759 QNYALALNFYKK
+759 KNYTLALNFYKK
-771 SNNYM
+771 SLNYIGIAK
-776 SMTRMRRK
+776 MRRK
-784 ILEEKYTGRANI
+784 ILEEKF
-796 SQKIKIVEELLGK
+796 SEKKDLDSKIKIVEELLGK
-809 KDINSYDKNKMTPLY
+809 KDINSYDKNKLTPLY
-824 NALKYQDIDI
+824 NSLKYKDIDI
-834 IDILLFLG
+834 IDMLLFLG
-842 ANKNMKVQ
+842 AKKNVKVQ
-850 GKYDLFTYIA
+850 GKYDILTYIA
-860 KENFENAIELYKY
+860 KENFENAMELYRY
-873 FLNKGYE
+873 FYDKDYE
-880 YVYNPKVETPIE
+880 YIFSPKVESPVE
-892 FSLAYRNR
+892 FSLKNRNR
-900 KVTDFI
+900 ELTDMI
-906 IESKLME
+906 INMKLMSD
-913 DYYKFR
+913 DYKSVET
-919 DANPSDICL
+919 NPIDVCIST
-928 NSYQVKYFKIFLK
+928 YQVKYFK
-941 KMDLFLAGDKFLKEF
+941 LFLNKLDLNFLSDKFFEEIFKIILGLK
-956 FLMILAL
+956 LDDVLG
-963 KAKNPIEKRKK
+963 KRKK
-974 EIMKKIFLR
+974 DIMKKIYLR
-983 ILSKDK
+983 ILTKKSEELVKKLKEIEQKPEEKNLDK
-989 KELIKQMKDIEKKI
+989 KVKL
-1003 SEKDRTKKKNNIM
+1003 
-1016 EYLK
+1016 

>member
-9 FFKNIKKEKIEEIE
+9 FFKNIKKEKISEIE
-23 KNLNYFYKE
+23 KNLNYFYQE

-46 FWIKKINGIENRYEF
+46 FWIKKINGVENRYEF

-92 FGVKKS
+92 GGVRKG
-98 KKALIKEVKQFEIDK
+98 KKAQIKDVREFDIDR
-113 SEFSEETFE
+113 SEFVEESFE
-122 IPNEVYLDYNQV
+122 IPQEVYLDYNQV
-134 ISYEIKDDEEFK
+134 ISYEVKDDGEFIK
-146 KEGFSKSKY
+146 ISDSKNKY

-161 DEQYKVLKEETPLL
+161 DEQYDALKENTPLL

-198 RDVYDI
+198 REVYGV
-204 KKIVYFTGNTLLKE
+204 KKIAYFTGNKLLKE

-228 EKEVKKITEFYTP
+228 EKNTEKITEFYTP
-241 REFYRKFLKI
+241 REFYKKVLKV

-300 DNWNRDLNQKLIPFS
+300 DNWNRDLTKKLIPFD
-315 EYVELNKNYSLLNL
+315 EYTSLNKSYSLLSF
-329 EEKEFVYKV
+329 EEKEFIYRI
-338 AEKYEEWKLLNGLY
+338 AEKYEEWKSENDLY
-352 DMNDLAVRSIDLDLK
+352 DMNDLAVKSINSNIK
-367 YDFLIVDEIQ
+367 YDFLVVDEIQ

-383 IFFMTSIIKKIK
+383 IYFMASLIK
-395 NVLFAGDIHQMINFN
+395 NPVNILLAGDIHQMINFN

-418 NYYFTQNFRN
+418 NYYFTKNIRN
-428 YNEVTLSKN
+428 QEVILSKN

-466 YKENFIVDRGKI
+466 YKENFIVDKGKI
-478 TLMKPDYELLKIIQ
+478 TLMKPDYELLKNIQ
-492 QDVKFAILVSSKE
+492 KDVKFAILVSSKE
-505 EKYNLDKFYDIH
+505 EKYNLDRFSDVH

-537 NLATTNLFAWEK
+537 NLATTNLFAWKK
-549 IFNKEVKRDQR
+549 IFNGEVKRDQR

-573 RCKKNLT
+573 RCKKNLI
-580 IMEDKIYGNLL
+580 IMEDKIQGNLL

-601 SSEENKEKITKEIN
+601 ANQENKEILSKEIN
-615 ISNKEEWLEEGKRLY
+615 ISNKEEWFEEGKRLY

-641 FEMAGYPT
+641 FEMAGCPT

-666 IALDK
+666 LALDK
-671 IEENELENKKRYY
+671 IKENKLDKKKKHY
-684 ENMIIDTTLKRE
+684 ENLIIDTTLKRE
-696 EFIKSLIFSVEN
+696 EYIKSLIFSVET
-708 FGTSYRYIEIK
+708 FDTPYRYVEIK

-727 EDLFTK
+727 EEFFTK
-733 KELDRAIAV
+733 KELDRAVAI

-759 QNYALALNFYKK
+759 KNYTLALNFYKK
-771 SNNYM
+771 SLNYIGIAK
-776 SMTRMRRK
+776 MRRK
-784 ILEEKYTGRANI
+784 ILEEKF
-796 SQKIKIVEELLGK
+796 SEKKDLDSKIKIVEDLLGK
-809 KDINSYDKNKMTPLY
+809 KDINSYDKNKLTPLY
-824 NALKYQDIDI
+824 NSLKYKDIDI
-834 IDILLFLG
+834 IDMLLFLG
-842 ANKNMKVQ
+842 AKKNVKVQ
-850 GKYDLFTYIA
+850 GKYDILTYIA
-860 KENFENAIELYKY
+860 KENFENAMELYRY
-873 FLNKGYE
+873 FYDKDYE
-880 YVYNPKVETPIE
+880 YIFSPKVESPVE
-892 FSLAYRNR
+892 FSLKNKNR
-900 KVTDFI
+900 ELTDMI
-906 IESKLME
+906 INMKLMSD
-913 DYYKFR
+913 DYKSVET
-919 DANPSDICL
+919 NPIDVCIST
-928 NSYQVKYFKIFLK
+928 YQVKYFK
-941 KMDLFLAGDKFLKEF
+941 LFLNKLDLNFLSDKFFEEIFKIILGLK
-956 FLMILAL
+956 LDDVLG
-963 KAKNPIEKRKK
+963 KRKK
-974 EIMKKIFLR
+974 DIMKKIYLR
-983 ILSKDK
+983 ILTKKSEDLVKKLKEIEQKPEEKNLDK
-989 KELIKQMKDIEKKI
+989 KVKL
-1003 SEKDRTKKKNNIM
+1003 
-1016 EYLK
+1016 

>member
-9 FFKNIKKEKIEEIE
+9 FFKNIKKEKISEIE
-23 KNLNYFYKE
+23 KNLNYFYQE

-46 FWIKKINGIENRYEF
+46 FWIKKINGVENRYEF

-92 FGVKKS
+92 GGVRKGR
-98 KKALIKEVKQFEIDK
+98 KAQIKDVKEFDIDR
-113 SEFSEETFE
+113 SEFVEESFE
-122 IPNEVYLDYNQV
+122 IPQEVYLDYNQV
-134 ISYEIKDDEEFK
+134 ISYEVKDDGEFIK
-146 KEGFSKSKY
+146 ISDSKNKY

-161 DEQYKVLKEETPLL
+161 DEQYDALKENTPLL

-198 RDVYDI
+198 REVYGV
-204 KKIVYFTGNTLLKE
+204 KKIAYFTGNKLLKE

-228 EKEVKKITEFYTP
+228 EKDTEKITEFYTP
-241 REFYRKFLKI
+241 REFYKKVLKV

-300 DNWNRDLNQKLIPFS
+300 DNWNRDLTKKLIPFD
-315 EYVELNKNYSLLNL
+315 EYTSLNKSYSLLSF
-329 EEKEFVYKV
+329 EEKEFIYRI
-338 AEKYEEWKLLNGLY
+338 AEKYEEWKSENDLY
-352 DMNDLAVRSIDLDLK
+352 DMNDLAVKSINSNIK
-367 YDFLIVDEIQ
+367 YDFLVVDEIQ

-383 IFFMTSIIKKIK
+383 IYFMASLIK
-395 NVLFAGDIHQMINFN
+395 NPVNILLAGDIHQMINFN

-418 NYYFTQNFRN
+418 NYYFTKNIRN
-428 YNEVTLSKN
+428 QEVILSKN

-466 YKENFIVDRGKI
+466 YKENFIVDKGKI
-478 TLMKPDYELLKIIQ
+478 TLMKPDYELLKNIQ
-492 QDVKFAILVSSKE
+492 KDVKFAILVSSKE
-505 EKYNLDKFYDIH
+505 EKYNLDRFSDVH

-537 NLATTNLFAWEK
+537 NLATTNLFAWKK
-549 IFNKEVKRDQR
+549 IFNGEVKRDQR

-573 RCKKNLT
+573 RCKKNLI
-580 IMEDKIYGNLL
+580 IMEDKIQGNLL

-601 SSEENKEKITKEIN
+601 ANQENKEILSKEIN
-615 ISNKEEWLEEGKRLY
+615 ISNKEEWFEEGKRLY

-641 FEMAGYPT
+641 FEMAGCPT

-666 IALDK
+666 LALDK
-671 IEENELENKKRYY
+671 IKENKLDKKKKHY
-684 ENMIIDTTLKRE
+684 ENLIIDTTLKRE
-696 EFIKSLIFSVEN
+696 EYIKSLIFSVET
-708 FGTSYRYIEIK
+708 FDTPYRYVEIK

-727 EDLFTK
+727 EEFFTK
-733 KELDRAIAV
+733 KELDRAVAI

-759 QNYALALNFYKK
+759 KNYTLALNFYKK
-771 SNNYM
+771 SLNYIGIAK
-776 SMTRMRRK
+776 MRRK
-784 ILEEKYTGRANI
+784 ILEEKF
-796 SQKIKIVEELLGK
+796 SEKKDLDSKIKIVEDLLGK
-809 KDINSYDKNKMTPLY
+809 KDINSYDKNKLTPLY
-824 NALKYQDIDI
+824 NSLKYKDIDI
-834 IDILLFLG
+834 IDMLLFLG
-842 ANKNMKVQ
+842 AKKNVKVQ
-850 GKYDLFTYIA
+850 GKYDILTYIA
-860 KENFENAIELYKY
+860 KENFENAMELYRY
-873 FLNKGYE
+873 FYDKDYE
-880 YVYNPKVETPIE
+880 YIFSPKVESPVE
-892 FSLAYRNR
+892 FSLKNRNR
-900 KVTDFI
+900 ELTDMI
-906 IESKLME
+906 INMKLMSD
-913 DYYKFR
+913 DYKSVET
-919 DANPSDICL
+919 NPIDVCIST
-928 NSYQVKYFKIFLK
+928 YQVKYFK
-941 KMDLFLAGDKFLKEF
+941 LFLNKLDLNFLSDKFFEEIFKIILGLK
-956 FLMILAL
+956 LDDVLG
-963 KAKNPIEKRKK
+963 KRKK
-974 EIMKKIFLR
+974 DIMKKIYLR
-983 ILSKDK
+983 ILTKKSEELVKKLKEIEQKPEEKNLDK
-989 KELIKQMKDIEKKI
+989 KVKL
-1003 SEKDRTKKKNNIM
+1003 
-1016 EYLK
+1016 

>member
-1 MKFLIREN
+1 MKFLIRES
-9 FFKNIKKEKIEEIE
+9 FFKNIKKEKISEIE
-23 KNLNYFYKE
+23 KNLNYFYQE

-46 FWIKKINGIENRYEF
+46 FWIKKINGVENRYEF

-92 FGVKKS
+92 GGVRKGR
-98 KKALIKEVKQFEIDK
+98 KAQIKDVREFDIDR
-113 SEFSEETFE
+113 SEFVEESFE
-122 IPNEVYLDYNQV
+122 IPQEVYLDYNQV
-134 ISYEIKDDEEFK
+134 ISYEVKDDGEFIK
-146 KEGFSKSKY
+146 ISDSKNKY

-161 DEQYKVLKEETPLL
+161 DEQYDALKENTPLL

-198 RDVYDI
+198 REVYGV
-204 KKIVYFTGNTLLKE
+204 KKIAYFTGNKLLKE

-228 EKEVKKITEFYTP
+228 EKDTEKITEFYTP
-241 REFYRKFLKI
+241 REFYKKVLKV

-300 DNWNRDLNQKLIPFS
+300 DNWNRDLTKKLIPFD
-315 EYVELNKNYSLLNL
+315 EYTSLNKSYSLLSF
-329 EEKEFVYKV
+329 EEKEFIYRI
-338 AEKYEEWKLLNGLY
+338 AEKYEEWKSENDLY
-352 DMNDLAVRSIDLDLK
+352 DMNDLAVKSINSNIK
-367 YDFLIVDEIQ
+367 YDFLVVDEIQ

-383 IFFMTSIIKKIK
+383 IYFMASLIK
-395 NVLFAGDIHQMINFN
+395 NPVNILLAGDIHQMINFN

-418 NYYFTQNFRN
+418 NYYFTKNIRN
-428 YNEVTLSKN
+428 QEVILSKN

-466 YKENFIVDRGKI
+466 YKENFIVDKGKI
-478 TLMKPDYELLKIIQ
+478 TLMKPDYELLKNIQ
-492 QDVKFAILVSSKE
+492 KDVKFAILVSSKE
-505 EKYNLDKFYDIH
+505 EKYNLDRFSDVH

-537 NLATTNLFAWEK
+537 NLATTNLFAWKK
-549 IFNKEVKRDQR
+549 IFNGEVKRDQR

-573 RCKKNLT
+573 RCKKNLI
-580 IMEDKIYGNLL
+580 IMEDKIQGNLL

-601 SSEENKEKITKEIN
+601 ANQENKEILSKEIN
-615 ISNKEEWLEEGKRLY
+615 ISNKEEWFEEGKRLY

-641 FEMAGYPT
+641 FEMAGCPT

-666 IALDK
+666 LALDK
-671 IEENELENKKRYY
+671 IKENKIDKKKKYY
-684 ENMIIDTTLKRE
+684 ENLIIDTTLKRE
-696 EFIKSLIFSVEN
+696 EYIKSLIFSVET
-708 FGTSYRYIEIK
+708 FDTPYRYVEIK

-727 EDLFTK
+727 EEFFTK
-733 KELDRAIAV
+733 KELDRAVAI

-759 QNYALALNFYKK
+759 KNYTLALNFYKK
-771 SNNYM
+771 SLNYIGIAK
-776 SMTRMRRK
+776 MRRK
-784 ILEEKYTGRANI
+784 ILEEKF
-796 SQKIKIVEELLGK
+796 SEKKDLDSKIKIVEDLLGK
-809 KDINSYDKNKMTPLY
+809 KDINSYDKNKLTPLY
-824 NALKYQDIDI
+824 NSLKYKDIDI
-834 IDILLFLG
+834 IDMLLFLG
-842 ANKNMKVQ
+842 AKKNVKVQ
-850 GKYDLFTYIA
+850 GKYDILTYIA
-860 KENFENAIELYKY
+860 KENFENAMELYRY
-873 FLNKGYE
+873 FYDKDYE
-880 YVYNPKVETPIE
+880 YIFSPKVESPVE
-892 FSLAYRNR
+892 FSLKNRNR
-900 KVTDFI
+900 ELTDMI
-906 IESKLME
+906 INMKLMSD
-913 DYYKFR
+913 DYKSVET
-919 DANPSDICL
+919 NPIDVCIST
-928 NSYQVKYFKIFLK
+928 YQVKYFK
-941 KMDLFLAGDKFLKEF
+941 LFLNKLDLNFLSDKFFEEIFKIILGLK
-956 FLMILAL
+956 LDDVLG
-963 KAKNPIEKRKK
+963 KRKK
-974 EIMKKIFLR
+974 DIMKKIYLR
-983 ILSKDK
+983 ILTKKSEDLVKKLKEIEQKPEEKNLDK
-989 KELIKQMKDIEKKI
+989 KVKL
-1003 SEKDRTKKKNNIM
+1003 
-1016 EYLK
+1016 

>member
-9 FFKNIKKEKIEEIE
+9 FFKNIKKEKISEIE
-23 KNLNYFYKE
+23 KNLNYFYQE

-46 FWIKKINGIENRYEF
+46 FWIKKINGVENRYEF

-92 FGVKKS
+92 GGVRKGR
-98 KKALIKEVKQFEIDK
+98 KAQIKDVKEFDIDR
-113 SEFSEETFE
+113 SEFVEESFE
-122 IPNEVYLDYNQV
+122 IPQEVYLDYNQV
-134 ISYEIKDDEEFK
+134 ISYEVKDDGEFIK
-146 KEGFSKSKY
+146 ISDSKNKY

-161 DEQYKVLKEETPLL
+161 DEQYDALKENTPLL

-198 RDVYDI
+198 REVYGV
-204 KKIVYFTGNTLLKE
+204 KKIAYFTGNKLLKE

-228 EKEVKKITEFYTP
+228 EKDTEKITEFYTP
-241 REFYRKFLKI
+241 REFYKKVLKV

-300 DNWNRDLNQKLIPFS
+300 DNWNRDLTKKLIPFD
-315 EYVELNKNYSLLNL
+315 EYTSLNKSYSLLSF
-329 EEKEFVYKV
+329 EEKEFIYRI
-338 AEKYEEWKLLNGLY
+338 AEKYEEWKSENELY
-352 DMNDLAVRSIDLDLK
+352 DMNDLAVKSINSNIK
-367 YDFLIVDEIQ
+367 YDFLVVDEIQ

-383 IFFMTSIIKKIK
+383 IYFMASLIK
-395 NVLFAGDIHQMINFN
+395 NPVNILLAGDIHQMINFN

-418 NYYFTQNFRN
+418 NYYFTKNIRN
-428 YNEVTLSKN
+428 QEVILSKN

-466 YKENFIVDRGKI
+466 YKENFIVDKGKI
-478 TLMKPDYELLKIIQ
+478 TLMKPDYELLKNIQ
-492 QDVKFAILVSSKE
+492 KDVKFAILVSSKE
-505 EKYNLDKFYDIH
+505 EKYNLDRFSDVH

-537 NLATTNLFAWEK
+537 NLATTNLFAWKK
-549 IFNKEVKRDQR
+549 IFNGEVKRDQR

-573 RCKKNLT
+573 RCKKNLI
-580 IMEDKIYGNLL
+580 IMEDKIQGNLL

-601 SSEENKEKITKEIN
+601 SNQENKEILSKEIN
-615 ISNKEEWLEEGKRLY
+615 ISNKEEWFEEGKRLY

-641 FEMAGYPT
+641 FEMAGCPT

-666 IALDK
+666 LALDK
-671 IEENELENKKRYY
+671 IKENKLDKKKKHY
-684 ENMIIDTTLKRE
+684 ENLIIDTTLKRE
-696 EFIKSLIFSVEN
+696 EYIKSLIFSVET
-708 FGTSYRYIEIK
+708 FDTPYRYVEIK

-727 EDLFTK
+727 EEFFTK
-733 KELDRAIAV
+733 KELDRAVAI

-759 QNYALALNFYKK
+759 KNYTLALNFYKK
-771 SNNYM
+771 SLNYIGIAK
-776 SMTRMRRK
+776 MRRK
-784 ILEEKYTGRANI
+784 ILEEKF
-796 SQKIKIVEELLGK
+796 SEKKDLDSKIKIVEDLLGK
-809 KDINSYDKNKMTPLY
+809 KDINSYDKNKLTPLY
-824 NALKYQDIDI
+824 NSLKYKDIDI
-834 IDILLFLG
+834 IDMLLFLG
-842 ANKNMKVQ
+842 AKKNVKVQ
-850 GKYDLFTYIA
+850 GKYDILTYIA
-860 KENFENAIELYKY
+860 KENFENAMELYRY
-873 FLNKGYE
+873 FYDKDYE
-880 YVYNPKVETPIE
+880 YIFNPKVESPVE
-892 FSLAYRNR
+892 FSLKNRNR
-900 KVTDFI
+900 ELTDMI
-906 IESKLME
+906 INMKLMSD
-913 DYYKFR
+913 DYKSVET
-919 DANPSDICL
+919 NPIDVCIST
-928 NSYQVKYFKIFLK
+928 YQVKYFK
-941 KMDLFLAGDKFLKEF
+941 LFLNKLDLNFLSDKFFEEIFKIILGLK
-956 FLMILAL
+956 LDDVLG
-963 KAKNPIEKRKK
+963 KRKK
-974 EIMKKIFLR
+974 DIMKKIYLR
-983 ILSKDK
+983 ILTKKSEDLVKKLKEIEQKPEEKNLDK
-989 KELIKQMKDIEKKI
+989 KVKL
-1003 SEKDRTKKKNNIM
+1003 
-1016 EYLK
+1016 

>member
-9 FFKNIKKEKIEEIE
+9 FFKNIKKEKISEIE
-23 KNLNYFYKE
+23 KNLNYFYQE

-46 FWIKKINGIENRYEF
+46 FWIKKINGVENRYEF

-92 FGVKKS
+92 GGVRKGR
-98 KKALIKEVKQFEIDK
+98 KAQIKDVKEFDIDR
-113 SEFSEETFE
+113 SEFVEESFE
-122 IPNEVYLDYNQV
+122 IPQEVYLDYNQV
-134 ISYEIKDDEEFK
+134 ISYEVKDDGEFIK
-146 KEGFSKSKY
+146 ISDSKNKY

-161 DEQYKVLKEETPLL
+161 DEQYDALKENTPLL

-198 RDVYDI
+198 REVYGV
-204 KKIVYFTGNTLLKE
+204 KKIAYFTGNKLLKE

-228 EKEVKKITEFYTP
+228 EKDTEKITEFYTP
-241 REFYRKFLKI
+241 REFYKKVLKV

-300 DNWNRDLNQKLIPFS
+300 DNWNRDLTKKLIPFD
-315 EYVELNKNYSLLNL
+315 EYTSLNKSYSLLSF
-329 EEKEFVYKV
+329 EEKEFIYRI
-338 AEKYEEWKLLNGLY
+338 AEKYEEWKFENDLY
-352 DMNDLAVRSIDLDLK
+352 DMNDLAVKSINSNIK
-367 YDFLIVDEIQ
+367 YDFLVVDEIQ

-383 IFFMTSIIKKIK
+383 IYFMASLIK
-395 NVLFAGDIHQMINFN
+395 NPVNILLAGDIHQMINFN

-418 NYYFTQNFRN
+418 NYYFTKNIRN
-428 YNEVTLSKN
+428 QEVILSKN

-466 YKENFIVDRGKI
+466 YKENFIVDKGKI
-478 TLMKPDYELLKIIQ
+478 TLMKPDYELLKNIQ
-492 QDVKFAILVSSKE
+492 KDVKFAILVSSKE
-505 EKYNLDKFYDIH
+505 EKYNLDRFSDVH

-537 NLATTNLFAWEK
+537 NLATTNLFAWKK
-549 IFNKEVKRDQR
+549 IFNGEVKRDQR

-573 RCKKNLT
+573 RCKKNLI
-580 IMEDKIYGNLL
+580 IMEDKIQGNLL

-601 SSEENKEKITKEIN
+601 ANQENKEILSKEIN
-615 ISNKEEWLEEGKRLY
+615 ISNKEEWFEEGKRLY

-641 FEMAGYPT
+641 FEMAGCPT

-666 IALDK
+666 LALDK
-671 IEENELENKKRYY
+671 IKENKLDKKKKHY
-684 ENMIIDTTLKRE
+684 ENLIIDTTLKRE
-696 EFIKSLIFSVEN
+696 EYIKSLIFSVET
-708 FGTSYRYIEIK
+708 FDTPYRYVEIK

-727 EDLFTK
+727 EEFFTK
-733 KELDRAIAV
+733 KELDRAVAI

-759 QNYALALNFYKK
+759 KNYTLALNFYKK
-771 SNNYM
+771 SLNYIGIAK
-776 SMTRMRRK
+776 MRRK
-784 ILEEKYTGRANI
+784 ILEEKFREKKDLD
-796 SQKIKIVEELLGK
+796 SKIKIVEDLLGK
-809 KDINSYDKNKMTPLY
+809 KDINSYDKNKLTPLY
-824 NALKYQDIDI
+824 NSLKYKDIDI
-834 IDILLFLG
+834 IDMLLFLG
-842 ANKNMKVQ
+842 AKKNVKVQ
-850 GKYDLFTYIA
+850 GKYDILTYIA
-860 KENFENAIELYKY
+860 KENFENAMELYRY
-873 FLNKGYE
+873 FYDKDYE
-880 YVYNPKVETPIE
+880 YIFNPKVESPVE
-892 FSLAYRNR
+892 FSLKNRNR
-900 KVTDFI
+900 ELTDMI
-906 IESKLME
+906 INMKLMSD
-913 DYYKFR
+913 DYKSVET
-919 DANPSDICL
+919 NPIDVCIST
-928 NSYQVKYFKIFLK
+928 YQVKYFK
-941 KMDLFLAGDKFLKEF
+941 LFLNKLDLNFLSDKFFEEIFKIILGLKSDDV
-956 FLMILAL
+956 LG
-963 KAKNPIEKRKK
+963 KRKK
-974 EIMKKIFLR
+974 DIMKKIYLR
-983 ILSKDK
+983 ILTKKSEDLVKKLKEIEQKPEEKNLDK
-989 KELIKQMKDIEKKI
+989 KVKL
-1003 SEKDRTKKKNNIM
+1003 
-1016 EYLK
+1016 

>member
-9 FFKNIKKEKIEEIE
+9 FFKNIKKEKISEIE
-23 KNLNYFYKE
+23 KNLNYFYQE

-46 FWIKKINGIENRYEF
+46 FWIKKINGVENRYEF

-92 FGVKKS
+92 GGVRKGR
-98 KKALIKEVKQFEIDK
+98 KAQIKDVKEFDIDR
-113 SEFSEETFE
+113 SEFVEESFE
-122 IPNEVYLDYNQV
+122 IPQEVYLDYNQV
-134 ISYEIKDDEEFK
+134 ISYEVKDDGEFIK
-146 KEGFSKSKY
+146 ISDSKNKY

-161 DEQYKVLKEETPLL
+161 DEQYDALKENTPLL

-198 RDVYDI
+198 REVYGV
-204 KKIVYFTGNTLLKE
+204 KKIAYFTGNKLLKE

-228 EKEVKKITEFYTP
+228 EKDTEKITEFYTP
-241 REFYRKFLKI
+241 REFYKKVLKV

-300 DNWNRDLNQKLIPFS
+300 DNWNRDLTKKLIPFD
-315 EYVELNKNYSLLNL
+315 EYTSLNKSYSLLSF
-329 EEKEFVYKV
+329 EEKEFIYRI
-338 AEKYEEWKLLNGLY
+338 AEKYEEWKSENDLY
-352 DMNDLAVRSIDLDLK
+352 DMNDLAVKSINSNIK
-367 YDFLIVDEIQ
+367 YDFLVVDEIQ

-383 IFFMTSIIKKIK
+383 IYFMASLIK
-395 NVLFAGDIHQMINFN
+395 NPVNILLAGDIHQMINFN

-418 NYYFTQNFRN
+418 NYYFTKNIRN
-428 YNEVTLSKN
+428 QEVILSKN

-466 YKENFIVDRGKI
+466 YKENFIVDKGKI
-478 TLMKPDYELLKIIQ
+478 TLMKPDYELLKNIQ
-492 QDVKFAILVSSKE
+492 KDVKFAILVSSKE
-505 EKYNLDKFYDIH
+505 EKYNLDRFSDVH

-537 NLATTNLFAWEK
+537 NLATTNLFAWKK
-549 IFNKEVKRDQR
+549 IFNGEVKRDQR

-573 RCKKNLT
+573 RCKKNLI
-580 IMEDKIYGNLL
+580 IMEDKIQGNLL

-601 SSEENKEKITKEIN
+601 ANQENKEILSKEIN
-615 ISNKEEWLEEGKRLY
+615 ISNKEEWFEEGKRLY

-641 FEMAGYPT
+641 FEMAGCPT

-666 IALDK
+666 LALDK
-671 IEENELENKKRYY
+671 IKENKLDKKKKHY
-684 ENMIIDTTLKRE
+684 ENLIIDTTLKRE
-696 EFIKSLIFSVEN
+696 EYIKSLIFSVET
-708 FGTSYRYIEIK
+708 FDTPYRYVEIK
-719 KIFLEKMN
+719 KIFSEKMN
-727 EDLFTK
+727 EEFFTK
-733 KELDRAIAV
+733 KELDRAVAI

-759 QNYALALNFYKK
+759 KNYTLALNFYKK
-771 SNNYM
+771 SLNYIGIAK
-776 SMTRMRRK
+776 MRRK
-784 ILEEKYTGRANI
+784 ILEEKF
-796 SQKIKIVEELLGK
+796 SEKKDLDSKIKIVEDLLGK
-809 KDINSYDKNKMTPLY
+809 KDINSYDKNKLTPLY
-824 NALKYQDIDI
+824 NSLKHKDIDI
-834 IDILLFLG
+834 IDMLLFLG
-842 ANKNMKVQ
+842 AKKNVKVQ
-850 GKYDLFTYIA
+850 GKYDILTYIA
-860 KENFENAIELYKY
+860 KENFENAMELYRY
-873 FLNKGYE
+873 FYDKDYE
-880 YVYNPKVETPIE
+880 YIFSPKVESPVE
-892 FSLAYRNR
+892 FSLKNKNR
-900 KVTDFI
+900 ELTDMI
-906 IESKLME
+906 INMKLMSD
-913 DYYKFR
+913 DYKSVET
-919 DANPSDICL
+919 NPIDVCIST
-928 NSYQVKYFKIFLK
+928 YQVKYFK
-941 KMDLFLAGDKFLKEF
+941 LFLNKLDLNFLSDKFFEEIFKIILGLK
-956 FLMILAL
+956 LDDVLG
-963 KAKNPIEKRKK
+963 KRKK
-974 EIMKKIFLR
+974 DIMKKIYLR
-983 ILSKDK
+983 ILTKKSEELVKKLKEIEQKPEEKNLDK
-989 KELIKQMKDIEKKI
+989 KVKL
-1003 SEKDRTKKKNNIM
+1003 
-1016 EYLK
+1016 

>member
-9 FFKNIKKEKIEEIE
+9 FFKNIKKEKINEIE
-23 KNLNYFYKE
+23 KNLNYFYQE

-46 FWIKKINGIENRYEF
+46 FWIKKINGVENRYEF

-92 FGVKKS
+92 GGVRKG
-98 KKALIKEVKQFEIDK
+98 KKAQIKDVREFDIDR
-113 SEFSEETFE
+113 SEFVEESFE
-122 IPNEVYLDYNQV
+122 IPQEVYLDYNQV
-134 ISYEIKDDEEFK
+134 ISYEVKDDGEFIK
-146 KEGFSKSKY
+146 ISDSKNKY

-161 DEQYKVLKEETPLL
+161 DEQYDALKENTPLL

-198 RDVYDI
+198 REVYGV
-204 KKIVYFTGNTLLKE
+204 KKIAYFTGNKLLKE

-228 EKEVKKITEFYTP
+228 EKDTEKITEFYTP
-241 REFYRKFLKI
+241 REFYKKVLKV

-300 DNWNRDLNQKLIPFS
+300 DNWNRDLTKKLIPFD
-315 EYVELNKNYSLLNL
+315 EYTSLNKSYSLLSF
-329 EEKEFVYKV
+329 EEKEFIYRI
-338 AEKYEEWKLLNGLY
+338 AEKYEEWKSENELY
-352 DMNDLAVRSIDLDLK
+352 DMNDLAVKSINSNIK
-367 YDFLIVDEIQ
+367 YDFLVVDEIQ

-383 IFFMTSIIKKIK
+383 IYFMASLIK
-395 NVLFAGDIHQMINFN
+395 NPVNILLAGDIHQMINFN

-418 NYYFTQNFRN
+418 NYYFTKNIRN
-428 YNEVTLSKN
+428 QEVILSKN

-466 YKENFIVDRGKI
+466 YKENFIVDKGKI
-478 TLMKPDYELLKIIQ
+478 TLMKPDYELLKNIQ
-492 QDVKFAILVSSKE
+492 KDVKFAILVSSKE
-505 EKYNLDKFYDIH
+505 EKYNLDRFSDVH

-537 NLATTNLFAWEK
+537 NLATTNLFAWKK
-549 IFNKEVKRDQR
+549 IFNGEVKRDQR

-573 RCKKNLT
+573 RCKKNLI
-580 IMEDKIYGNLL
+580 IMEDKIQGNLL

-601 SSEENKEKITKEIN
+601 ANQENKEILSKEIN
-615 ISNKEEWLEEGKRLY
+615 ISNKEEWFEEGKRLY

-641 FEMAGYPT
+641 FEMAGCPT

-666 IALDK
+666 LALDK
-671 IEENELENKKRYY
+671 IKENKLDKKKKHY
-684 ENMIIDTTLKRE
+684 ENLIIDTTLKRE
-696 EFIKSLIFSVEN
+696 EYIKSLIFSVET
-708 FGTSYRYIEIK
+708 FDTPYRYVEIK

-727 EDLFTK
+727 EELFTK
-733 KELDRAIAV
+733 KELDRAVAI

-759 QNYALALNFYKK
+759 KNYTLALNFYKK
-771 SNNYM
+771 SLNYIGIAK
-776 SMTRMRRK
+776 MRRK
-784 ILEEKYTGRANI
+784 ILEEKF
-796 SQKIKIVEELLGK
+796 SEKKDLDSKIKIVEDLLGK
-809 KDINSYDKNKMTPLY
+809 KDINSYDKNKLTPLY
-824 NALKYQDIDI
+824 NSLKYKDIDI
-834 IDILLFLG
+834 IDMLLFLG
-842 ANKNMKVQ
+842 AKKNVKVQ
-850 GKYDLFTYIA
+850 GKYDILTYIA
-860 KENFENAIELYKY
+860 KENFENAMELYRY
-873 FLNKGYE
+873 FYDKDYE
-880 YVYNPKVETPIE
+880 YIFSPKVESPVE
-892 FSLAYRNR
+892 FSLKNRNR
-900 KVTDFI
+900 ELTDMI
-906 IESKLME
+906 INMKLMSD
-913 DYYKFR
+913 DYKSVET
-919 DANPSDICL
+919 NPIDVCIST
-928 NSYQVKYFKIFLK
+928 YQVKYFK
-941 KMDLFLAGDKFLKEF
+941 LFLNKLDLNFLSDKFFEEIFKIILGLKSDDV
-956 FLMILAL
+956 LG
-963 KAKNPIEKRKK
+963 KRKK
-974 EIMKKIFLR
+974 DIMKKIYLR
-983 ILSKDK
+983 ILTKKSEELVKKLKEIEQKPEEKNLDK
-989 KELIKQMKDIEKKI
+989 KVKL
-1003 SEKDRTKKKNNIM
+1003 
-1016 EYLK
+1016 

>member
-9 FFKNIKKEKIEEIE
+9 FFKNIKKEKINEIE
-23 KNLNYFYKE
+23 KNLNYFYQE

-46 FWIKKINGIENRYEF
+46 FWIKKINGVENRYEF

-92 FGVKKS
+92 GGVRKG
-98 KKALIKEVKQFEIDK
+98 KKAQIKDVREFDIDR
-113 SEFSEETFE
+113 SEFVEESFE
-122 IPNEVYLDYNQV
+122 IPQEVYLDYNQV
-134 ISYEIKDDEEFK
+134 ISYEVKDDGEFIK
-146 KEGFSKSKY
+146 ISDSKNKY

-161 DEQYKVLKEETPLL
+161 DEQYDALKENTPLL

-198 RDVYDI
+198 REVYGV
-204 KKIVYFTGNTLLKE
+204 KKIAYFTGNKLLKE

-228 EKEVKKITEFYTP
+228 EKDTEKITEFYTP
-241 REFYRKFLKI
+241 REFYKKVLKV

-300 DNWNRDLNQKLIPFS
+300 DNWNRDLTKKLIPFD
-315 EYVELNKNYSLLNL
+315 EYTILNKSYSLLSF
-329 EEKEFVYKV
+329 EEKEFIYRI
-338 AEKYEEWKLLNGLY
+338 AEKYEEWKSENDLY
-352 DMNDLAVRSIDLDLK
+352 DMNDLAVKSINSNIK
-367 YDFLIVDEIQ
+367 YDFLVVDEIQ

-383 IFFMTSIIKKIK
+383 IYFMASLIK
-395 NVLFAGDIHQMINFN
+395 NPVNILLAGDIHQMINFN

-418 NYYFTQNFRN
+418 NYYFTKNIRN
-428 YNEVTLSKN
+428 QEVILSKN

-466 YKENFIVDRGKI
+466 YKENFIVDKGKI
-478 TLMKPDYELLKIIQ
+478 TLMKPDYELLKNIQ
-492 QDVKFAILVSSKE
+492 KDVKFAILVSSKE
-505 EKYNLDKFYDIH
+505 EKYNLDRFSDVH

-537 NLATTNLFAWEK
+537 NLATTNLFAWKK
-549 IFNKEVKRDQR
+549 IFNGEVKRDQR

-573 RCKKNLT
+573 RCKKNLI
-580 IMEDKIYGNLL
+580 IMEDKIQGNLL

-601 SSEENKEKITKEIN
+601 ANQENKEILSKEIN
-615 ISNKEEWLEEGKRLY
+615 ISNKEEWFEEGKRLY

-641 FEMAGYPT
+641 FEMAGCPT

-666 IALDK
+666 LALDK
-671 IEENELENKKRYY
+671 IKENKLDKKKKHY
-684 ENMIIDTTLKRE
+684 ENLIIDTTLKRE
-696 EFIKSLIFSVEN
+696 EYIKSLIFSVET
-708 FGTSYRYIEIK
+708 FDTPYRYVEIK

-727 EDLFTK
+727 EEFFTK
-733 KELDRAIAV
+733 KELDRAVAI

-759 QNYALALNFYKK
+759 KNYTLALNFYKK
-771 SNNYM
+771 SLNYIGIAK
-776 SMTRMRRK
+776 MRRK
-784 ILEEKYTGRANI
+784 ILEEKF
-796 SQKIKIVEELLGK
+796 SEKKDLDSKIKIVEDLLGK
-809 KDINSYDKNKMTPLY
+809 KDINSYDKNKLTPLY
-824 NALKYQDIDI
+824 NSLKYKDIDI
-834 IDILLFLG
+834 IDMLLFLG
-842 ANKNMKVQ
+842 AKKNVKVQ
-850 GKYDLFTYIA
+850 GKYDILTYIA
-860 KENFENAIELYKY
+860 KENFENAMELYRY
-873 FLNKGYE
+873 FYDKDYE
-880 YVYNPKVETPIE
+880 YIFSPKVESPVE
-892 FSLAYRNR
+892 FSLKNRNR
-900 KVTDFI
+900 ELTDMI
-906 IESKLME
+906 INMKLMSD
-913 DYYKFR
+913 DYKSVET
-919 DANPSDICL
+919 NPIDVCIST
-928 NSYQVKYFKIFLK
+928 YQVKYFK
-941 KMDLFLAGDKFLKEF
+941 LFLNKLDLNFLSDKFFEEIFKIILGLK
-956 FLMILAL
+956 LDDVLG
-963 KAKNPIEKRKK
+963 KRKK
-974 EIMKKIFLR
+974 DIMKKIYLR
-983 ILSKDK
+983 ILTKKSEELVKKLKEIEQKPEEKNLDK
-989 KELIKQMKDIEKKI
+989 KVKL
-1003 SEKDRTKKKNNIM
+1003 
-1016 EYLK
+1016 

>member
-9 FFKNIKKEKIEEIE
+9 FFKNIKKEKISEIE
-23 KNLNYFYKE
+23 KNLNYFYQE

-46 FWIKKINGIENRYEF
+46 FWIKKINGVENRYEF

-92 FGVKKS
+92 GGVKKG
-98 KKALIKEVKQFEIDK
+98 KKAQIKDVREFDIDR
-113 SEFSEETFE
+113 SEFVEESFE
-122 IPNEVYLDYNQV
+122 IPQEVYLDYNQV
-134 ISYEIKDDEEFK
+134 ISYEVKDDGEFIK
-146 KEGFSKSKY
+146 ISDSKNKY

-161 DEQYKVLKEETPLL
+161 DEQYDALKENTPLL

-198 RDVYDI
+198 REVYGV
-204 KKIVYFTGNTLLKE
+204 KKIAYFTGNKLLKE

-228 EKEVKKITEFYTP
+228 EKDTEKITEFYTP
-241 REFYRKFLKI
+241 REFYKKVLKV

-300 DNWNRDLNQKLIPFS
+300 DNWNRDLTKKLIPFD
-315 EYVELNKNYSLLNL
+315 EYTSLNKSYSLLSF
-329 EEKEFVYKV
+329 EEKEFIYRI
-338 AEKYEEWKLLNGLY
+338 AEKYEEWKSENELY
-352 DMNDLAVRSIDLDLK
+352 DMNDLAVKSINSNIK
-367 YDFLIVDEIQ
+367 YDFLVVDEIQ

-383 IFFMTSIIKKIK
+383 IYFMASLIK
-395 NVLFAGDIHQMINFN
+395 NPVNILLAGDIHQMINFN

-418 NYYFTQNFRN
+418 NYYFTKNIRN
-428 YNEVTLSKN
+428 QEVILSKN

-466 YKENFIVDRGKI
+466 YKENFIVDKGKI
-478 TLMKPDYELLKIIQ
+478 TLMKPDYELLKNIQ
-492 QDVKFAILVSSKE
+492 KDVKFAILVSSKE
-505 EKYNLDKFYDIH
+505 EKYNLDRFSDVH

-537 NLATTNLFAWEK
+537 NLATTNLFAWKK
-549 IFNKEVKRDQR
+549 IFNGEVKRDQR

-573 RCKKNLT
+573 RCKKNLI
-580 IMEDKIYGNLL
+580 IMEDKIQGNLL

-601 SSEENKEKITKEIN
+601 ANQENKEILSKEIN
-615 ISNKEEWLEEGKRLY
+615 ISNKEEWFEEGKRLY

-641 FEMAGYPT
+641 FEMAGCPT

-666 IALDK
+666 LALDK
-671 IEENELENKKRYY
+671 IKENKLDKKKKHY
-684 ENMIIDTTLKRE
+684 ENLIIDTTLKRE
-696 EFIKSLIFSVEN
+696 EYIKSLIFSVET
-708 FGTSYRYIEIK
+708 FDTPYRYVEIK

-727 EDLFTK
+727 EEFFTK
-733 KELDRAIAV
+733 KELDRAVAI

-759 QNYALALNFYKK
+759 KNYTLALNFYKK
-771 SNNYM
+771 SLNYIGIAK
-776 SMTRMRRK
+776 MRRK
-784 ILEEKYTGRANI
+784 ILEEKF
-796 SQKIKIVEELLGK
+796 SEKKDLDSKIKIVEELLGK
-809 KDINSYDKNKMTPLY
+809 KDINSYDKNKLTPLY
-824 NALKYQDIDI
+824 NSLKYKDIDI
-834 IDILLFLG
+834 IDMLLFLG
-842 ANKNMKVQ
+842 AKKNVKVQ
-850 GKYDLFTYIA
+850 GKYDILTYIA
-860 KENFENAIELYKY
+860 KENFENAMELYRY
-873 FLNKGYE
+873 FYDKDYE
-880 YVYNPKVETPIE
+880 YIFSPKVESPVE
-892 FSLAYRNR
+892 FSLKNRNR
-900 KVTDFI
+900 ELTDMI
-906 IESKLME
+906 INMKLMSD
-913 DYYKFR
+913 DYKSVET
-919 DANPSDICL
+919 NPIDVCIST
-928 NSYQVKYFKIFLK
+928 YQVKYFK
-941 KMDLFLAGDKFLKEF
+941 LFLNKLDLNFLSDKFFEEIFKIILGLK
-956 FLMILAL
+956 LDDVLG
-963 KAKNPIEKRKK
+963 KRKK
-974 EIMKKIFLR
+974 DIMKKIYLR
-983 ILSKDK
+983 ILTKKSEELVKKLKEIEQKPEEKNLDK
-989 KELIKQMKDIEKKI
+989 KVKL
-1003 SEKDRTKKKNNIM
+1003 
-1016 EYLK
+1016 

>member
-9 FFKNIKKEKIEEIE
+9 FFKNIKKEKISEIE
-23 KNLNYFYKE
+23 KNLNYFYQE

-46 FWIKKINGIENRYEF
+46 FWIKKINGVENRYEF

-92 FGVKKS
+92 GGVRKG
-98 KKALIKEVKQFEIDK
+98 KKAQIKDVREFDIDR
-113 SEFSEETFE
+113 SEFVEESFE
-122 IPNEVYLDYNQV
+122 IPQEVYLDYNQV
-134 ISYEIKDDEEFK
+134 ISYEVKDDGEFIK
-146 KEGFSKSKY
+146 ISDSKNRY

-161 DEQYKVLKEETPLL
+161 DEQYDALKENTPLL

-198 RDVYDI
+198 REVYGV
-204 KKIVYFTGNTLLKE
+204 KKIAYFTGNKLLKE

-228 EKEVKKITEFYTP
+228 EKDTEKITEFYTP
-241 REFYRKFLKI
+241 REFYKKVLKV

-300 DNWNRDLNQKLIPFS
+300 DNWNRDLTKKLIPFD
-315 EYVELNKNYSLLNL
+315 EYTSLNKSYSLLSF
-329 EEKEFVYKV
+329 EEKEFIYRI
-338 AEKYEEWKLLNGLY
+338 AEKYEEWKSENELY
-352 DMNDLAVRSIDLDLK
+352 DMNDLAVKSINSNIK
-367 YDFLIVDEIQ
+367 YDFLVVDEIQ

-383 IFFMTSIIKKIK
+383 IYFMASLIK
-395 NVLFAGDIHQMINFN
+395 NPVNILLAGDIHQMINFN

-418 NYYFTQNFRN
+418 NYYFTKNIRN
-428 YNEVTLSKN
+428 QEVILSKN

-466 YKENFIVDRGKI
+466 YKENFIVDKGKI
-478 TLMKPDYELLKIIQ
+478 TLMKPDYELLKNIQ
-492 QDVKFAILVSSKE
+492 KDVKFAILVSSKE
-505 EKYNLDKFYDIH
+505 EKYNLDRFSDVH

-537 NLATTNLFAWEK
+537 NLATTNLFAWKK
-549 IFNKEVKRDQR
+549 IFNGEVKRDQR

-573 RCKKNLT
+573 RCKKNLI
-580 IMEDKIYGNLL
+580 IMEDKIQGNLL

-601 SSEENKEKITKEIN
+601 ANQENKEILSKEIN
-615 ISNKEEWLEEGKRLY
+615 ISNKEEWFEEGKRLY

-641 FEMAGYPT
+641 FEMAGCPT
-649 WILEKNIEEDI
+649 WILKKNIEEDI

-666 IALDK
+666 LALDK
-671 IEENELENKKRYY
+671 IKENKLDKKKKYY
-684 ENMIIDTTLKRE
+684 ENLIIDTTLKRE
-696 EFIKSLIFSVEN
+696 EYIKSLIFSVET
-708 FGTSYRYIEIK
+708 FDTPYRYVEIK

-727 EDLFTK
+727 EEFFTK
-733 KELDRAIAV
+733 KELDRAVAI

-759 QNYALALNFYKK
+759 KNYTLALNFYKK
-771 SNNYM
+771 SLNYIGIAK
-776 SMTRMRRK
+776 MRRK
-784 ILEEKYTGRANI
+784 ILEEKF
-796 SQKIKIVEELLGK
+796 SEKKDLDSKIKIVEDLLGK
-809 KDINSYDKNKMTPLY
+809 KDINSYDKNKLTPLY
-824 NALKYQDIDI
+824 NSLKYKDIDI
-834 IDILLFLG
+834 IDMLLFLG
-842 ANKNMKVQ
+842 AKKNVKVQ
-850 GKYDLFTYIA
+850 GKYDILTYIA
-860 KENFENAIELYKY
+860 KENFENAMELYRY
-873 FLNKGYE
+873 FYDKDYE
-880 YVYNPKVETPIE
+880 YIFSPKVESPVE
-892 FSLAYRNR
+892 FSLKNKNR
-900 KVTDFI
+900 ELTDMI
-906 IESKLME
+906 INMKLMSD
-913 DYYKFR
+913 DYKSVET
-919 DANPSDICL
+919 NPIDVCIST
-928 NSYQVKYFKIFLK
+928 YQVKYFK
-941 KMDLFLAGDKFLKEF
+941 LFLNKLDLNFLSDKFFEEIFKIILGLK
-956 FLMILAL
+956 LDDVLG
-963 KAKNPIEKRKK
+963 KRKK
-974 EIMKKIFLR
+974 DIMKKIYLR
-983 ILSKDK
+983 ILTKKSEDLVKKLKEIEQKPEEKNLDK
-989 KELIKQMKDIEKKI
+989 KVKL
-1003 SEKDRTKKKNNIM
+1003 
-1016 EYLK
+1016 

>member
-9 FFKNIKKEKIEEIE
+9 FFKNIKKEKISEIE
-23 KNLNYFYKE
+23 KNLNYFYQE

-46 FWIKKINGIENRYEF
+46 FWIKKINGVENRYEF

-92 FGVKKS
+92 GGVRKGR
-98 KKALIKEVKQFEIDK
+98 KAQIKDVREFDIDR
-113 SEFSEETFE
+113 SEFVEESFE
-122 IPNEVYLDYNQV
+122 IPQEVYLDYNQV
-134 ISYEIKDDEEFK
+134 ISYEVKDDGEFIK
-146 KEGFSKSKY
+146 ISDSKNRY

-161 DEQYKVLKEETPLL
+161 DEQYDALKENTPLL

-198 RDVYDI
+198 REVYGV
-204 KKIVYFTGNTLLKE
+204 KKIAYFTGNKLLKE

-228 EKEVKKITEFYTP
+228 EKDTEKITEFYTP
-241 REFYRKFLKI
+241 REFYKKVLKV

-300 DNWNRDLNQKLIPFS
+300 DNWNRDLTKKLIPFD
-315 EYVELNKNYSLLNL
+315 EYTSLNKSYSLLSF
-329 EEKEFVYKV
+329 EEKEFIYRI
-338 AEKYEEWKLLNGLY
+338 AEKYEEWKLENDLY
-352 DMNDLAVRSIDLDLK
+352 DMNDLAVRSINSNIK
-367 YDFLIVDEIQ
+367 YDFLVVDEIQ

-383 IFFMTSIIKKIK
+383 IYFMASLIK
-395 NVLFAGDIHQMINFN
+395 NPVNILLAGDIHQMINFN

-418 NYYFTQNFRN
+418 NYYFTKNIRN
-428 YNEVTLSKN
+428 QEVILSKN

-448 NFLTDLRKE
+448 NFLTDLRKK

-466 YKENFIVDRGKI
+466 YKENFIVDKGKI
-478 TLMKPDYELLKIIQ
+478 TLMKPDYELLKNIQ
-492 QDVKFAILVSSKE
+492 KDVKFAILVSSKE
-505 EKYNLDKFYDIH
+505 EKYNLDRFSDVH

-537 NLATTNLFAWEK
+537 NLATTNLFAWKK
-549 IFNKEVKRDQR
+549 IFNGEVKRDQR

-573 RCKKNLT
+573 RCKKNLI
-580 IMEDKIYGNLL
+580 IMEDKIQGNLL

-601 SSEENKEKITKEIN
+601 ANQENKEILSKEIN
-615 ISNKEEWLEEGKRLY
+615 ISNKEEWFEEGKRLY

-641 FEMAGYPT
+641 FEMAGCPT

-666 IALDK
+666 LALDK
-671 IEENELENKKRYY
+671 IKENKLDKKKKHY
-684 ENMIIDTTLKRE
+684 ENLIIDTTLKRE
-696 EFIKSLIFSVEN
+696 EYIKSLIFSVET
-708 FGTSYRYIEIK
+708 FDTPYRYVEIK

-727 EDLFTK
+727 EEFFTK
-733 KELDRAIAV
+733 KELDRAVAI

-759 QNYALALNFYKK
+759 KNYTLALNFYKK
-771 SNNYM
+771 SLNYIGIAK
-776 SMTRMRRK
+776 MRRK
-784 ILEEKYTGRANI
+784 ILEEKFSEKKDLDN
-796 SQKIKIVEELLGK
+796 KIKIVEELLGK
-809 KDINSYDKNKMTPLY
+809 KDINSYDKNKLTPLY
-824 NALKYQDIDI
+824 NSLKYKDIDI
-834 IDILLFLG
+834 IDMLLFLG
-842 ANKNMKVQ
+842 AKKNVKVQ
-850 GKYDLFTYIA
+850 GKYDILTYIA
-860 KENFENAIELYKY
+860 KENFENAMELYRY
-873 FLNKGYE
+873 FYDKDYE
-880 YVYNPKVETPIE
+880 YIFSPKVESPVE
-892 FSLAYRNR
+892 FSLKNKNR
-900 KVTDFI
+900 ELTDMI
-906 IESKLME
+906 INMKLMSD
-913 DYYKFR
+913 DYKSVET
-919 DANPSDICL
+919 NPIDVCIST
-928 NSYQVKYFKIFLK
+928 YQVKYFK
-941 KMDLFLAGDKFLKEF
+941 LFLNKLDLNFLSDKFFEEIFKIILGLKSDDV
-956 FLMILAL
+956 LG
-963 KAKNPIEKRKK
+963 KRKK
-974 EIMKKIFLR
+974 DIMKKIYLR
-983 ILSKDK
+983 IL
-989 KELIKQMKDIEKKI
+989 
-1003 SEKDRTKKKNNIM
+1003 TKKVKS
-1016 EYLK
+1016 

>member
-9 FFKNIKKEKIEEIE
+9 FFKNIKKEKISEIE
-23 KNLNYFYKE
+23 KNLNYFYQE

-46 FWIKKINGIENRYEF
+46 FWIKKINGVENRYEF

-92 FGVKKS
+92 GGVRKGR
-98 KKALIKEVKQFEIDK
+98 KAQIKDVREFDIDR
-113 SEFSEETFE
+113 SEFVEESFE
-122 IPNEVYLDYNQV
+122 IPQEVYLDYNQV
-134 ISYEIKDDEEFK
+134 ISYEVKDDGEFIK
-146 KEGFSKSKY
+146 ISDSKNKY

-161 DEQYKVLKEETPLL
+161 DEQYDALKENTPLL

-198 RDVYDI
+198 REVYGV
-204 KKIVYFTGNTLLKE
+204 KKIAYFTGNKLLKE

-228 EKEVKKITEFYTP
+228 EKDTEKITEFYTP
-241 REFYRKFLKI
+241 REFYKKVLKV

-300 DNWNRDLNQKLIPFS
+300 DNWNRDLTKKLIPFD
-315 EYVELNKNYSLLNL
+315 EYTSLNKSYSLLSF
-329 EEKEFVYKV
+329 EEKEFIYRI
-338 AEKYEEWKLLNGLY
+338 AEKYEEWKFENDLY
-352 DMNDLAVRSIDLDLK
+352 DMNDLAVKSINSNIK
-367 YDFLIVDEIQ
+367 YDFLVVDEIQ

-383 IFFMTSIIKKIK
+383 IYFMASLIK
-395 NVLFAGDIHQMINFN
+395 NPVNILLAGDIHQMINFN

-418 NYYFTQNFRN
+418 NYYFTKNIRN
-428 YNEVTLSKN
+428 QEVILSKN

-466 YKENFIVDRGKI
+466 YKENFIVDKGKI
-478 TLMKPDYELLKIIQ
+478 TLMKPDYELLKNIQ
-492 QDVKFAILVSSKE
+492 KDVKFAILVSSKE
-505 EKYNLDKFYDIH
+505 EKYNLDRFSDVH

-537 NLATTNLFAWEK
+537 NLATTNLFAWKK
-549 IFNKEVKRDQR
+549 IFNGEVKRDQR

-573 RCKKNLT
+573 RCKKNLI
-580 IMEDKIYGNLL
+580 IMEDKIQGNLL

-601 SSEENKEKITKEIN
+601 ANQENKEILSKEIN
-615 ISNKEEWLEEGKRLY
+615 ISNKEEWFEEGKRLY

-641 FEMAGYPT
+641 FEMAGCPT

-666 IALDK
+666 LALDK
-671 IEENELENKKRYY
+671 IKENKLDKKKKHY
-684 ENMIIDTTLKRE
+684 ENLIIDTTLKRE
-696 EFIKSLIFSVEN
+696 EYIKSLIFSVET
-708 FGTSYRYIEIK
+708 FDTPYRYVEIK

-727 EDLFTK
+727 EEFFTK
-733 KELDRAIAV
+733 KELDRAVAI

-759 QNYALALNFYKK
+759 KNYTLALNFYKK
-771 SNNYM
+771 SLNYIGIAK
-776 SMTRMRRK
+776 MRRK
-784 ILEEKYTGRANI
+784 ILEEKF
-796 SQKIKIVEELLGK
+796 SEKKDLDSKIKIVEDLLGK
-809 KDINSYDKNKMTPLY
+809 KDINSYDKNKLTPLY
-824 NALKYQDIDI
+824 NSLKCKDIDI
-834 IDILLFLG
+834 IDMLLFLG
-842 ANKNMKVQ
+842 AKKNVKVQ
-850 GKYDLFTYIA
+850 GKYDILTYIA
-860 KENFENAIELYKY
+860 KENFENAMELYRY
-873 FLNKGYE
+873 FYDKDYE
-880 YVYNPKVETPIE
+880 YIFSPKVESPVE
-892 FSLAYRNR
+892 FSLKNRNR
-900 KVTDFI
+900 ELTDMI
-906 IESKLME
+906 INMKLMSD
-913 DYYKFR
+913 DYKSVET
-919 DANPSDICL
+919 NPIDVCIST
-928 NSYQVKYFKIFLK
+928 YQVKYFK
-941 KMDLFLAGDKFLKEF
+941 LFLNKLDLNFLSDKFFEEIFKIILGLKSDDV
-956 FLMILAL
+956 LG
-963 KAKNPIEKRKK
+963 KRKK
-974 EIMKKIFLR
+974 DIMKKIYLR
-983 ILSKDK
+983 ILTKKSEELVKKLKEIEQKPEEKNLDK
-989 KELIKQMKDIEKKI
+989 KVKL
-1003 SEKDRTKKKNNIM
+1003 
-1016 EYLK
+1016 

>member
-9 FFKNIKKEKIEEIE
+9 FFKNIKKEKISEIE
-23 KNLNYFYKE
+23 KNLNYFYQE

-46 FWIKKINGIENRYEF
+46 FWIKKINGVENRYEF

-92 FGVKKS
+92 GGVRKGR
-98 KKALIKEVKQFEIDK
+98 KAQIKDVREFDIDR
-113 SEFSEETFE
+113 SEFVEESFE
-122 IPNEVYLDYNQV
+122 IPQEVYLDYNQV
-134 ISYEIKDDEEFK
+134 ISYEVKDDGEFIK
-146 KEGFSKSKY
+146 ISDSKNKY

-161 DEQYKVLKEETPLL
+161 DEQYDALKENTPLL

-198 RDVYDI
+198 REVYGV
-204 KKIVYFTGNTLLKE
+204 KKIAYFTGNKLLKE

-228 EKEVKKITEFYTP
+228 EKDTEKITEFYTP
-241 REFYRKFLKI
+241 REFYKKVLKV

-300 DNWNRDLNQKLIPFS
+300 DNWNRDLTKKLIPFD
-315 EYVELNKNYSLLNL
+315 EYTSLNKSYSLLSF
-329 EEKEFVYKV
+329 EEKEFIYRI
-338 AEKYEEWKLLNGLY
+338 AEKYEEWKSENDLY
-352 DMNDLAVRSIDLDLK
+352 DMNDLAVKSINSNIK
-367 YDFLIVDEIQ
+367 YDFLVVDEIQ

-383 IFFMTSIIKKIK
+383 IYFMASLIK
-395 NVLFAGDIHQMINFN
+395 NPVNILLAGDIHQMINFN

-418 NYYFTQNFRN
+418 NYYFTKNIRN
-428 YNEVTLSKN
+428 QEVILSKN

-466 YKENFIVDRGKI
+466 YKENFIVDKGKI
-478 TLMKPDYELLKIIQ
+478 TLMKPDYELLKNIQ
-492 QDVKFAILVSSKE
+492 KDVKFAILVSSKE
-505 EKYNLDKFYDIH
+505 EKYNLDRFSDVH

-537 NLATTNLFAWEK
+537 NLATTNLFAWKK
-549 IFNKEVKRDQR
+549 IFNGEVKRDQR

-573 RCKKNLT
+573 RCKKNLI
-580 IMEDKIYGNLL
+580 IMEDKIQGNLL

-601 SSEENKEKITKEIN
+601 ANQENKEILSKEIN
-615 ISNKEEWLEEGKRLY
+615 ISNKEEWFEEGKRLY

-641 FEMAGYPT
+641 FEMAGCPT

-666 IALDK
+666 LALDK
-671 IEENELENKKRYY
+671 IKENKLDKKKKHY
-684 ENMIIDTTLKRE
+684 ENLIIDTTLKRE
-696 EFIKSLIFSVEN
+696 EYIKSLIFSVET
-708 FGTSYRYIEIK
+708 FDTPYRYVEIK

-727 EDLFTK
+727 EEFFTK
-733 KELDRAIAV
+733 KELDRAVAI

-759 QNYALALNFYKK
+759 KNYTLALNFYKK
-771 SNNYM
+771 SLNYIGIAK
-776 SMTRMRRK
+776 MRRK
-784 ILEEKYTGRANI
+784 ILEEKFSEKKDLDN
-796 SQKIKIVEELLGK
+796 KIKIVEDLLGK
-809 KDINSYDKNKMTPLY
+809 KDINSYDKNKLTPLY
-824 NALKYQDIDI
+824 NSLKYKDIDI
-834 IDILLFLG
+834 IDMLLFLG
-842 ANKNMKVQ
+842 AKKNVKVQ
-850 GKYDLFTYIA
+850 GKYDILTYIA
-860 KENFENAIELYKY
+860 KENFENAMELYRY
-873 FLNKGYE
+873 FYDKDYE
-880 YVYNPKVETPIE
+880 YIFSPKVESPVE
-892 FSLAYRNR
+892 FSLKNRNR
-900 KVTDFI
+900 ELTDMI
-906 IESKLME
+906 INMKLMSD
-913 DYYKFR
+913 DYKSVET
-919 DANPSDICL
+919 NPIDVCIST
-928 NSYQVKYFKIFLK
+928 YQVKYFK
-941 KMDLFLAGDKFLKEF
+941 LFLNKLDLNFLSDKFFEEIFKIILGLK
-956 FLMILAL
+956 LDDVLG
-963 KAKNPIEKRKK
+963 KRKK
-974 EIMKKIFLR
+974 DIMKKIYLR
-983 ILSKDK
+983 ILTKKSEDLVKKLKEIEQKPEEKNLDK
-989 KELIKQMKDIEKKI
+989 KVKL
-1003 SEKDRTKKKNNIM
+1003 
-1016 EYLK
+1016 

>member
-9 FFKNIKKEKIEEIE
+9 FFKNIKKEKINEIE
-23 KNLNYFYKE
+23 KNLNYFYQE

-46 FWIKKINGIENRYEF
+46 FWIKKINGVENRYEF

-92 FGVKKS
+92 GGVRKGR
-98 KKALIKEVKQFEIDK
+98 KAQIKDVREFDIDR
-113 SEFSEETFE
+113 SEFVEESFE
-122 IPNEVYLDYNQV
+122 IPQEVYLDYNQV
-134 ISYEIKDDEEFK
+134 ISYEVKDDGEFIK
-146 KEGFSKSKY
+146 ISDSKNKY
-155 FYYYLN
+155 FYYCLN
-161 DEQYKVLKEETPLL
+161 DEQYDALKENTPLL

-198 RDVYDI
+198 REVYGV
-204 KKIVYFTGNTLLKE
+204 KKIAYFTGNKLLKE

-228 EKEVKKITEFYTP
+228 EKDTEKITEFYTP
-241 REFYRKFLKI
+241 REFYKKVLKV

-300 DNWNRDLNQKLIPFS
+300 DNWNRDLTKKLIPFD
-315 EYVELNKNYSLLNL
+315 EYTSLNKSYSLLSF
-329 EEKEFVYKV
+329 EEKEFIYRI
-338 AEKYEEWKLLNGLY
+338 AEKYEEWKSENDLY
-352 DMNDLAVRSIDLDLK
+352 DMNDLAVKSINSNIK
-367 YDFLIVDEIQ
+367 YDFLVVDEIQ

-383 IFFMTSIIKKIK
+383 IYFMASLIK
-395 NVLFAGDIHQMINFN
+395 NPVNILLAGDIHQMINFN

-418 NYYFTQNFRN
+418 NYYFTKNIRN
-428 YNEVTLSKN
+428 QEVILSKN

-466 YKENFIVDRGKI
+466 YKENFIVDKGKI
-478 TLMKPDYELLKIIQ
+478 TLMKPDYELLKNIQ
-492 QDVKFAILVSSKE
+492 KDVKFAILVSSKE
-505 EKYNLDKFYDIH
+505 EKYNLDRFSDVH

-537 NLATTNLFAWEK
+537 NLATTNLFAWKK
-549 IFNKEVKRDQR
+549 IFNGEVKRDQR

-573 RCKKNLT
+573 RCKKNLI
-580 IMEDKIYGNLL
+580 IMEDKIQGNLL

-601 SSEENKEKITKEIN
+601 ANQENKEILSKEIN
-615 ISNKEEWLEEGKRLY
+615 ISNKEEWFEEGKRLY

-641 FEMAGYPT
+641 FEMAGCPT

-666 IALDK
+666 LALDK
-671 IEENELENKKRYY
+671 IKENKLDKKKKHY
-684 ENMIIDTTLKRE
+684 ENLIIDTTLKRE
-696 EFIKSLIFSVEN
+696 EYIKSLIFSVET
-708 FGTSYRYIEIK
+708 FDTPYRYVEIK

-727 EDLFTK
+727 EEFFTK
-733 KELDRAIAV
+733 KELDRAVAI

-759 QNYALALNFYKK
+759 KNYTLALNFYKK
-771 SNNYM
+771 SLNYIGIAK
-776 SMTRMRRK
+776 MRRK
-784 ILEEKYTGRANI
+784 ILEEKF
-796 SQKIKIVEELLGK
+796 SEKKDLDSKIKIVEDLLGK
-809 KDINSYDKNKMTPLY
+809 KDINSYDKNKLTPLY
-824 NALKYQDIDI
+824 NSLKYKDIDI
-834 IDILLFLG
+834 IDMLLFLG
-842 ANKNMKVQ
+842 AKKNVKVQ
-850 GKYDLFTYIA
+850 GKYDILTYIA
-860 KENFENAIELYKY
+860 KENFENAMELYRY
-873 FLNKGYE
+873 FYDKDYE
-880 YVYNPKVETPIE
+880 YIFSPKVESPVE
-892 FSLAYRNR
+892 FSLKNRNR
-900 KVTDFI
+900 ELTDMI
-906 IESKLME
+906 INMKLMSD
-913 DYYKFR
+913 DYKSVET
-919 DANPSDICL
+919 NPIDVCIST
-928 NSYQVKYFKIFLK
+928 YQVKYFK
-941 KMDLFLAGDKFLKEF
+941 LFLNKLDLNFLSDKFFEEIFKIILGLK
-956 FLMILAL
+956 LDDVLG
-963 KAKNPIEKRKK
+963 KRKK
-974 EIMKKIFLR
+974 DIMKKIYLR
-983 ILSKDK
+983 ILTKKSEELVKKLKEIEQKPEEKNLDK
-989 KELIKQMKDIEKKI
+989 KVKL
-1003 SEKDRTKKKNNIM
+1003 
-1016 EYLK
+1016 

>member
-9 FFKNIKKEKIEEIE
+9 FFKNIKKEKISEIE
-23 KNLNYFYKE
+23 KNLNYFYQE

-46 FWIKKINGIENRYEF
+46 FWIKKINGVENRYEF

-92 FGVKKS
+92 GGVRKG
-98 KKALIKEVKQFEIDK
+98 KKAQIKDVREFDIDR
-113 SEFSEETFE
+113 SEFVEESFE
-122 IPNEVYLDYNQV
+122 IPQEVYLDYNQV
-134 ISYEIKDDEEFK
+134 ISYEVKDDGEFIK
-146 KEGFSKSKY
+146 ISDSKNKY

-161 DEQYKVLKEETPLL
+161 DEQYDALKENTPLL

-198 RDVYDI
+198 REVYGV
-204 KKIVYFTGNTLLKE
+204 KKIAYFTGNKLLKE

-228 EKEVKKITEFYTP
+228 EKDTEKITEFYTP
-241 REFYRKFLKI
+241 REFYKKVLKV

-300 DNWNRDLNQKLIPFS
+300 DNWNRDLTKKLIPFD
-315 EYVELNKNYSLLNL
+315 EYTSLNKSYSLLSF
-329 EEKEFVYKV
+329 EEKEFIYRI
-338 AEKYEEWKLLNGLY
+338 AEKYEEWKSENDLY
-352 DMNDLAVRSIDLDLK
+352 DMNDLAVKSINSNIK
-367 YDFLIVDEIQ
+367 YDFLVVDEIQ

-383 IFFMTSIIKKIK
+383 IYFMASLIK
-395 NVLFAGDIHQMINFN
+395 NPVNILLAGDIHQMINFN

-418 NYYFTQNFRN
+418 NYYFTKNIKNQ
-428 YNEVTLSKN
+428 EVILSKN

-466 YKENFIVDRGKI
+466 YKENFIVDKGKI
-478 TLMKPDYELLKIIQ
+478 TLMKPDYELLKNIQ
-492 QDVKFAILVSSKE
+492 KDVKFAILVSSKE
-505 EKYNLDKFYDIH
+505 EKYNLDRFSDVH

-537 NLATTNLFAWEK
+537 NLATTNLFAWKK
-549 IFNKEVKRDQR
+549 IFNGEVKRDQR

-573 RCKKNLT
+573 RCKKNLI
-580 IMEDKIYGNLL
+580 IMEDKIQGNLL

-601 SSEENKEKITKEIN
+601 ANQENKEILSKEIN
-615 ISNKEEWLEEGKRLY
+615 ISNKEEWFEEGKRLY

-641 FEMAGYPT
+641 FEMAGCPT

-666 IALDK
+666 LALDK
-671 IEENELENKKRYY
+671 IKENKLDKKKKHY
-684 ENMIIDTTLKRE
+684 ENLIIDTTLKRE
-696 EFIKSLIFSVEN
+696 EYIKSLIFSVET
-708 FGTSYRYIEIK
+708 FDTPYRYVEIK

-727 EDLFTK
+727 EEFFTK
-733 KELDRAIAV
+733 KELDRAVAI

-759 QNYALALNFYKK
+759 KNYTLALNFYKK
-771 SNNYM
+771 SLNYIGIAK
-776 SMTRMRRK
+776 MRRK
-784 ILEEKYTGRANI
+784 ILEEKFSEKKDLDN
-796 SQKIKIVEELLGK
+796 KIKIVEDLLGK
-809 KDINSYDKNKMTPLY
+809 KDINSYDKNKLTPLY
-824 NALKYQDIDI
+824 NSLKYKDIDI
-834 IDILLFLG
+834 IDMLLFLG
-842 ANKNMKVQ
+842 AKKNVKVQ
-850 GKYDLFTYIA
+850 GKYDILTYIA
-860 KENFENAIELYKY
+860 KENFENAMELYRY
-873 FLNKGYE
+873 FYDKDYE
-880 YVYNPKVETPIE
+880 YIFSPKVESPVE
-892 FSLAYRNR
+892 FSLKNRNR
-900 KVTDFI
+900 ELTDMI
-906 IESKLME
+906 INMKLMSD
-913 DYYKFR
+913 DYKSVET
-919 DANPSDICL
+919 NPIDVCIST
-928 NSYQVKYFKIFLK
+928 YQVKYFK
-941 KMDLFLAGDKFLKEF
+941 LFLNKLDLNFLSDKFFEEIFKIILGLKSDDV
-956 FLMILAL
+956 LG
-963 KAKNPIEKRKK
+963 KRKK
-974 EIMKKIFLR
+974 DIMKKIYLR
-983 ILSKDK
+983 ILTKKSEELVKKLKEIEQKPEEKNLDK
-989 KELIKQMKDIEKKI
+989 KVKL
-1003 SEKDRTKKKNNIM
+1003 
-1016 EYLK
+1016 

>member
-9 FFKNIKKEKIEEIE
+9 FFKNIKKEKINEIE
-23 KNLNYFYKE
+23 KNLNYFYQE

-46 FWIKKINGIENRYEF
+46 FWIKKINGVENRYEF

-92 FGVKKS
+92 GGVRKGR
-98 KKALIKEVKQFEIDK
+98 KAQIKDVREFDIDR
-113 SEFSEETFE
+113 SEFVEESFE
-122 IPNEVYLDYNQV
+122 IPQEVYLDYNQV
-134 ISYEIKDDEEFK
+134 ISYEVKDDGEFIK
-146 KEGFSKSKY
+146 ISDSKNRY

-161 DEQYKVLKEETPLL
+161 DEQYDALKKNTPLL

-198 RDVYDI
+198 REVYGV
-204 KKIVYFTGNTLLKE
+204 KKIAYFTGNKLLKE

-228 EKEVKKITEFYTP
+228 EKDTEKITEFYTP
-241 REFYRKFLKI
+241 REFYKKVLKV

-300 DNWNRDLNQKLIPFS
+300 DNWSRDLTKKLIPFD
-315 EYVELNKNYSLLNL
+315 EYTSLNKSYSLLSF
-329 EEKEFVYKV
+329 EEKEFIYRI
-338 AEKYEEWKLLNGLY
+338 AEKYEEWKSENELY
-352 DMNDLAVRSIDLDLK
+352 DMNDLAVKSINSNIK
-367 YDFLIVDEIQ
+367 YDFLVVDEIQ

-383 IFFMTSIIKKIK
+383 IYFMASLIK
-395 NVLFAGDIHQMINFN
+395 NPVNILLAGDIHQMINFN

-418 NYYFTQNFRN
+418 NYYFTKNIKNQ
-428 YNEVTLSKN
+428 EVILSKN

-466 YKENFIVDRGKI
+466 YKENFIVDKGKI
-478 TLMKPDYELLKIIQ
+478 TLMKPDYELLKNIQ
-492 QDVKFAILVSSKE
+492 KDVKFAILVSSKE
-505 EKYNLDKFYDIH
+505 EKYNLDRFSDVH

-537 NLATTNLFAWEK
+537 NLATTNLFAWKK
-549 IFNKEVKRDQR
+549 IFNGEVKRDQR

-573 RCKKNLT
+573 RCKKNLI
-580 IMEDKIYGNLL
+580 IMEDKIQGNLL

-601 SSEENKEKITKEIN
+601 ANQENKEILSKEIN
-615 ISNKEEWLEEGKRLY
+615 ISNKEEWFEEGKRLY

-641 FEMAGYPT
+641 FEMAGCPT

-666 IALDK
+666 LALDK
-671 IEENELENKKRYY
+671 IKENKLDKKKKYY
-684 ENMIIDTTLKRE
+684 ENLIIDTTLKRE
-696 EFIKSLIFSVEN
+696 EYIKSLIFSVET
-708 FGTSYRYIEIK
+708 FDTPYRYVEIK
-719 KIFLEKMN
+719 KIFLEKTN
-727 EDLFTK
+727 EEFFTK
-733 KELDRAIAV
+733 KELDRAVAI

-759 QNYALALNFYKK
+759 KNYTLALNFYKK
-771 SNNYM
+771 SLNYIGIAK
-776 SMTRMRRK
+776 MRRK
-784 ILEEKYTGRANI
+784 ILEEKF
-796 SQKIKIVEELLGK
+796 SEKKDLDSKIKIVEELLGK
-809 KDINSYDKNKMTPLY
+809 KDINSYDKNKLTPLY
-824 NALKYQDIDI
+824 NSLKYKDIDI
-834 IDILLFLG
+834 IDMLLFLG
-842 ANKNMKVQ
+842 AKKNVKVQ
-850 GKYDLFTYIA
+850 GKYDILTYIA
-860 KENFENAIELYKY
+860 KENFENAMELYRY
-873 FLNKGYE
+873 FYDKDYE
-880 YVYNPKVETPIE
+880 YIFSPKVESPVE
-892 FSLAYRNR
+892 FSLKNRNR
-900 KVTDFI
+900 ELTDMI
-906 IESKLME
+906 INMKLMSD
-913 DYYKFR
+913 DYKSVET
-919 DANPSDICL
+919 NPIDVCIST
-928 NSYQVKYFKIFLK
+928 YQVKYFK
-941 KMDLFLAGDKFLKEF
+941 LFLNKLDLNFLSDKFFEEIFKIILGLKSDDV
-956 FLMILAL
+956 LG
-963 KAKNPIEKRKK
+963 KRKK
-974 EIMKKIFLR
+974 DIMRKIYLR
-983 ILSKDK
+983 ILTKKSEELVKKLKEIEQKPEEKNLDK
-989 KELIKQMKDIEKKI
+989 KVKL
-1003 SEKDRTKKKNNIM
+1003 
-1016 EYLK
+1016 